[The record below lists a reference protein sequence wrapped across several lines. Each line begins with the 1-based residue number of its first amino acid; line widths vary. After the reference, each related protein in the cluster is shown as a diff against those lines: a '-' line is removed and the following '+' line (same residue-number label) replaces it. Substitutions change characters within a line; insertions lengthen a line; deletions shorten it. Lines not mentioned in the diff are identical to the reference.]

1 MIVNYRH
8 SVKGP
13 VLLTRCTARP
23 LPSAA
28 PGTILGRARC
38 APATVPRTGAQEP
51 PCPGRDTGQS
61 RRAAAERG
69 SLPSGRCGRR
79 REGTGPAPRW
89 GRAGGSARPSLRPC
103 QRLWG
108 SAQHWPPPP
117 VAAALRQG
125 GLSRRGLPVPP
136 SPARRGGRRG
146 ERGCLQGRSSA
157 PSLPSPC
164 YPPSRRRGRG
174 LRGHP
179 RLPPQGPPRMVP
191 GAAMS
196 QAPAPRGAD
205 PPESDARSGAPSRG
219 MPPPPPSL
227 PQLLHNAA
235 KLLEKSPFSVGAP
248 SPLLPSP
255 ASLQLAQLQAQL
267 TLHRL
272 KLAQTAVTNNPAAA
286 TVLNQVL
293 SKVAMSQPLFNQ
305 LRHPTVM
312 NAPQGHTAGPPQGPG
327 IAGTRFPSGGIA
339 FPAQSPALA
348 TPGGG
353 LGAVQAQAPSAIVMN
368 PFGSVMAPTSG
379 QQPVVVGLNKA
390 GASTSTAAGGF
401 YEYKQNVVTAASQ
414 AFASEGEQS
423 SQHGFLA
430 GGTHTA
436 TSAAGSR
443 YESPFGAPGQLQ
455 HEAAATFPKESYGAA
470 AQHGA
475 ARAFPSDPHTGSH
488 PKGDPGPILHGS
500 STSNQWENIPN
511 FPSQNKPDLMPGDSL
526 WPSASQQQYEI
537 RNELYNPEEPTPDT
551 KFSTAAP
558 PAFGRLNHSA
568 QSFGSPR
575 MRQKE
580 ERSGG
585 TPDLPT
591 RSLLPH
597 QLGDLRGVAPLHF
610 PHICALC
617 DKKIFDLKDWD
628 QHIKGSLHIQ
638 KCMAF
643 SDNTGIRCMLSS
655 ADGTLHLSPNN
666 AAVFNPSSIED
677 YPPNVGASF
686 ISTPA
691 RSFGQ
696 PGPTFSSPPSGF
708 PQRKSTLG
716 RVVHICNLPEGSCTE
731 NDVINLGLPF
741 GKVTNYILMK
751 STNQAF
757 LEMAYSEAAQAM
769 VQYYK
774 EKPAMIN
781 DDKLL
786 IRMSKRYKEL
796 QLKKP
801 GKNVAAI
808 IQDIHSQRERDLLR
822 EVDSRYGPERPRSRS
837 PISRSLSPR
846 SHTPSFTSCSSPHS
860 PLGTGRNDW
869 GNGREAWDQSPY
881 SRREEERESR
891 EWRENG
897 DEKRDRTD
905 TWVHERKHYSRQLDK
920 FDLDER
926 LEGGRGHREKYLRT
940 GSPGSLH
947 PLSGYKNREDDYYR
961 KSSKSKSEK
970 FQRQLQDLPGRSKR
984 KEEAKLRERRHSFS
998 EDTAREE
1005 AAEQKH
1011 SKASE
1016 GSRQKQSDKNKV
1028 KKAEKDEEDA
1038 TAEGNDEKE
1047 TKSYENED
1055 RDWESG
1061 SEIEGETWYPANM
1074 EELVTVDEVGEDDL
1088 IMEPDITELEE
1099 IVPVDQKNKAAS
1111 EMCPCMSTVLELK
1124 NNHSHLTR
1132 SEDKF
1137 SHKALETNFRT
1148 AKGSAASSGCQED
1161 DEDDD
1166 NDDAVTEASSL
1177 NLDPEQKPEE
1187 LKEDQSAKESDCQQK
1202 EGKIDKSSDTRLDPE
1217 DHHIPSVHLKE
1228 ETLQLPDTF
1237 IADYK
1242 QMGSQG
1248 AESREDTEM
1257 LIKNASEETRHGSQE
1272 CPEAKANSRYLEMRA
1287 LEYPEAESKQR
1298 PSTPGWEQEDV
1309 FTELSIP
1316 LGVEFVVP
1324 RTGFYCKLCG
1334 LFYTNEETA
1343 KTSHCRSTVHYKN
1356 LQKYLSQLAEES
1368 LKMKEEGSPLPQ
1380 DDAGIVPHF
1389 AKKKL

>member
-1 MIVNYRH
+1 M
-8 SVKGP
+8 
-13 VLLTRCTARP
+13 L
-23 LPSAA
+23 
-28 PGTILGRARC
+28 ILC
-38 APATVPRTGAQEP
+38 
-51 PCPGRDTGQS
+51 S
-61 RRAAAERG
+61 
-69 SLPSGRCGRR
+69 
-79 REGTGPAPRW
+79 
-89 GRAGGSARPSLRPC
+89 
-103 QRLWG
+103 
-108 SAQHWPPPP
+108 
-117 VAAALRQG
+117 
-125 GLSRRGLPVPP
+125 
-136 SPARRGGRRG
+136 
-146 ERGCLQGRSSA
+146 
-157 PSLPSPC
+157 
-164 YPPSRRRGRG
+164 
-174 LRGHP
+174 
-179 RLPPQGPPRMVP
+179 
-191 GAAMS
+191 
-196 QAPAPRGAD
+196 
-205 PPESDARSGAPSRG
+205 
-219 MPPPPPSL
+219 
-227 PQLLHNAA
+227 AA

-312 NAPQGHTAGPPQGPG
+312 SAPQGHAAGPPQGPG
-327 IAGTRFPSGGIA
+327 IAGSRFPSGGIA
-339 FPAQSPALA
+339 FPGQSPALA
-348 TPGGG
+348 APGGG
-353 LGAVQAQAPSAIVMN
+353 LGAVQAQAPNAIVMN

-401 YEYKQNVVTAASQ
+401 YEYSKQNAVTATSQ
-414 AFASEGEQS
+414 VFASEGEQS

-430 GGTHTA
+430 GGSHTA
-436 TSAAGSR
+436 TPTAGPR
-443 YESPFGAPGQLQ
+443 YESHFGAPGQLQ

-488 PKGDPGPILHGS
+488 PKGDPGPVLHGS

-511 FPSQNKPDLMPGDSL
+511 FPSQNKSDLMPGDSL

-585 TPDLPT
+585 TPELPT
-591 RSLLPH
+591 RSLPPH

-617 DKKIFDLKDWD
+617 DKKIFDLK
-628 QHIKGSLHIQ
+628 
-638 KCMAF
+638 
-643 SDNTGIRCMLSS
+643 
-655 ADGTLHLSPNN
+655 
-666 AAVFNPSSIED
+666 
-677 YPPNVGASF
+677 
-686 ISTPA
+686 
-691 RSFGQ
+691 
-696 PGPTFSSPPSGF
+696 F

-822 EVDSRYGPERPRSRS
+822 EVDRYGTERPRSRS

-860 PLGTGRNDW
+860 PLGTSRTDW
-869 GNGREAWDQSPY
+869 GNGRDAWDQSPY
-881 SRREEERESR
+881 SRREEERDSR

-926 LEGGRGHREKYLRT
+926 LEGGRGHREKYLKT

-961 KSSKSKSEK
+961 KSSKSKSDK

-984 KEEAKLRERRHSFS
+984 KEEAKLRERRHSYS
-998 EDTAREE
+998 EDTARED

-1011 SKASE
+1011 SKSSE

-1028 KKAEKDEEDA
+1028 KKAEKDQEDA
-1038 TAEGNDEKE
+1038 TAEGSDVKE
-1047 TKSYENED
+1047 TKPPENELEKEEQVPVKSSPSDNKQGKESGEILENTRKEKD

-1111 EMCPCMSTVLELK
+1111 EMCPCMSTMLELK
-1124 NNHSHLTR
+1124 NDHSHLTR
-1132 SEDKF
+1132 SKDKF
-1137 SHKALETNFRT
+1137 AHKALETNFRT
-1148 AKGSAASSGCQED
+1148 AKGNAASSGCQED

-1202 EGKIDKSSDTRLDPE
+1202 EGKIDKSSDTRLEPE
-1217 DHHIPSVHLKE
+1217 DHQIPSVHLKE

-1237 IADYK
+1237 IDDYK
-1242 QMGSQG
+1242 QMGSQE
-1248 AESREDTEM
+1248 AESREVTEM

-1272 CPEAKANSRYLEMRA
+1272 CPEAKANSRYLEMRS
-1287 LEYPEAESKQR
+1287 LEYPEVEPKQR
-1298 PSTPGWEQEDV
+1298 PSAAGWEQEDV

-1368 LKMKEEGSPLPQ
+1368 LKVKEEGSPLPQ
-1380 DDAGIVPHF
+1380 DDTGIVPHF

>member
-1 MIVNYRH
+1 
-8 SVKGP
+8 
-13 VLLTRCTARP
+13 
-23 LPSAA
+23 
-28 PGTILGRARC
+28 
-38 APATVPRTGAQEP
+38 
-51 PCPGRDTGQS
+51 
-61 RRAAAERG
+61 
-69 SLPSGRCGRR
+69 
-79 REGTGPAPRW
+79 
-89 GRAGGSARPSLRPC
+89 
-103 QRLWG
+103 
-108 SAQHWPPPP
+108 
-117 VAAALRQG
+117 
-125 GLSRRGLPVPP
+125 
-136 SPARRGGRRG
+136 
-146 ERGCLQGRSSA
+146 
-157 PSLPSPC
+157 
-164 YPPSRRRGRG
+164 
-174 LRGHP
+174 
-179 RLPPQGPPRMVP
+179 MVP
-191 GAAMS
+191 AAAMS
-196 QAPAPRGAD
+196 RSPAPRGEE
-205 PPESDARSGAPSRG
+205 PPDSDARGRG
-219 MPPPPPSL
+219 MPPPSL

-305 LRHPTVM
+305 LRHPAVM
-312 NAPQGHTAGPPQGPG
+312 NTPQGHASGPPQGPG
-327 IAGTRFPSGGIA
+327 IAAARFPSGGIA

-348 TPGGG
+348 APSGS
-353 LGAVQAQAPSAIVMN
+353 LGPVQAQTPNAIVVN
-368 PFGSVMAPTSG
+368 PFGGVMAPTSS
-379 QQPVVVGLNKA
+379 QQSVMVGLNKA
-390 GASTSTAAGGF
+390 GASAAAPGGF
-401 YEYKQNVVTAASQ
+401 YEYNKQNAAPP
-414 AFASEGEQS
+414 AYTSEGDQP
-423 SQHGFLA
+423 SQHGLLGSHTGSAVA
-430 GGTHTA
+430 GP
-436 TSAAGSR
+436 R
-443 YESPFGAPGQLQ
+443 YKGHF
-455 HEAAATFPKESYGAA
+455 EAATAFPKEVYGAAAA

-475 ARAFPSDPHTGSH
+475 ARAFPGDPHAGSH
-488 PKGDPGPILHGS
+488 PKGDTGPVLHGS
-500 STSNQWENIPN
+500 ATNNEWENIPN

-526 WPSASQQQYEI
+526 WPPASQQQYEI

-551 KFSTAAP
+551 KFSVAGP
-558 PAFGRLNHSA
+558 PAFGRLNHSK

-585 TPDLPT
+585 AHDLPA
-591 RSLLPH
+591 RSLPPH
-597 QLGDLRGVAPLHF
+597 QRGDLCGTAPLHF
-610 PHICALC
+610 PHVCTLC
-617 DKKIFDLKDWD
+617 DKKVFDLKDWD

-643 SDNTGIRCMLSS
+643 SDNTGIRCVLSS
-655 ADGTLHLSPNN
+655 GDGTLHLSPNN

-677 YPPNVGASF
+677 YPSNVGSSF
-686 ISTPA
+686 ITTSA

-696 PGPTFSSPPSGF
+696 PGPTFSSPAPGF

-822 EVDSRYGPERPRSRS
+822 EVDRYGTERPRSRS

-860 PLGTGRNDW
+860 PMGTSRTDW
-869 GNGREAWDQSPY
+869 GNGRESWDQSPY
-881 SRREEERESR
+881 SRREEERDNR

-905 TWVHERKHYSRQLDK
+905 MWVHERKHYSRQLDK
-920 FDLDER
+920 FDLDEWI
-926 LEGGRGHREKYLRT
+926 EGGRGHREKYLRS

-947 PLSGYKNREDDYYR
+947 PLSGYKGREDDYYR
-961 KSSKSKSEK
+961 KTSKSKSDK

-984 KEEAKLRERRHSFS
+984 KEEAKLRERRHSYS
-998 EDTAREE
+998 EDAAREE

-1011 SKASE
+1011 GKASE
-1016 GSRQKQSDKNKV
+1016 GSRQKQGDKNKV
-1028 KKAEKDEEDA
+1028 KKVEKDQEEDA
-1038 TAEGNDEKE
+1038 AAENSDGKE
-1047 TKSYENED
+1047 TTPPEDELGKEEQVPEKNSPSANQQGKESGEILENTRKEKD

-1099 IVPVDQKNKAAS
+1099 IVPVDQKNKTTS
-1111 EMCPCMSTVLELK
+1111 EMCPCVSTVIELK
-1124 NNHSHLTR
+1124 NDHSHLTR

-1137 SHKALETNFRT
+1137 AHKALGTNFRSG
-1148 AKGSAASSGCQED
+1148 KGSVASSGCQDD
-1161 DEDDD
+1161 DEDDE

-1177 NLDPEQKPEE
+1177 NLDAEQKPEE
-1187 LKEDQSAKESDCQQK
+1187 LQEDQSAKESDPQQK
-1202 EGKIDKSSDTRLDPE
+1202 EGKIDKSSDTHLEPE

-1228 ETLQLPDTF
+1228 ETLQLPATF
-1237 IADYK
+1237 IDDYK
-1242 QMGSQG
+1242 QMGSQE
-1248 AESREDTEM
+1248 AESRKDMET
-1257 LIKNASEETRHGSQE
+1257 LVKNASEETRHGSQE
-1272 CPEAKANSRYLEMRA
+1272 CPEAKANSRYLEMRS
-1287 LEYPEAESKQR
+1287 LEYPEVEAKRRHS
-1298 PSTPGWEQEDV
+1298 PPGWEQEDV

-1343 KTSHCRSTVHYKN
+1343 KTNHCRSTVHYKN

-1368 LKMKEEGSPLPQ
+1368 LKMKEEGSHLPQ
-1380 DDAGIVPHF
+1380 DDTGIVPHF

>member
-1 MIVNYRH
+1 MVDVGQIQ
-8 SVKGP
+8 
-13 VLLTRCTARP
+13 LTQ
-23 LPSAA
+23 
-28 PGTILGRARC
+28 ILILC
-38 APATVPRTGAQEP
+38 
-51 PCPGRDTGQS
+51 S
-61 RRAAAERG
+61 
-69 SLPSGRCGRR
+69 
-79 REGTGPAPRW
+79 
-89 GRAGGSARPSLRPC
+89 
-103 QRLWG
+103 
-108 SAQHWPPPP
+108 
-117 VAAALRQG
+117 
-125 GLSRRGLPVPP
+125 
-136 SPARRGGRRG
+136 
-146 ERGCLQGRSSA
+146 
-157 PSLPSPC
+157 
-164 YPPSRRRGRG
+164 
-174 LRGHP
+174 
-179 RLPPQGPPRMVP
+179 
-191 GAAMS
+191 
-196 QAPAPRGAD
+196 
-205 PPESDARSGAPSRG
+205 
-219 MPPPPPSL
+219 
-227 PQLLHNAA
+227 AA
-235 KLLEKSPFSVGAP
+235 KLLEKTPFSVGAP

-312 NAPQGHTAGPPQGPG
+312 N
-327 IAGTRFPSGGIA
+327 
-339 FPAQSPALA
+339 
-348 TPGGG
+348 
-353 LGAVQAQAPSAIVMN
+353 
-368 PFGSVMAPTSG
+368 
-379 QQPVVVGLNKA
+379 
-390 GASTSTAAGGF
+390 
-401 YEYKQNVVTAASQ
+401 
-414 AFASEGEQS
+414 
-423 SQHGFLA
+423 
-430 GGTHTA
+430 
-436 TSAAGSR
+436 
-443 YESPFGAPGQLQ
+443 
-455 HEAAATFPKESYGAA
+455 
-470 AQHGA
+470 HGA

-500 STSNQWENIPN
+500 GTSNQWENIPN
-511 FPSQNKPDLMPGDSL
+511 FPSQNKPDLVSGDSL
-526 WPSASQQQYEI
+526 WPSTSQQQYEI

-551 KFSTAAP
+551 KFSTA
-558 PAFGRLNHSA
+558 
-568 QSFGSPR
+568 
-575 MRQKE
+575 
-580 ERSGG
+580 
-585 TPDLPT
+585 
-591 RSLLPH
+591 
-597 QLGDLRGVAPLHF
+597 LGDLLRGVAPLHF
-610 PHICALC
+610 PHVCALC

-628 QHIKGSLHIQ
+628 QHVKGSLHIQ

-643 SDNTGIRCMLSS
+643 SDNTGIRCVLSS

-686 ISTPA
+686 ITTSA

-822 EVDSRYGPERPRSRS
+822 EVDSRYGTERPRSRS

-860 PLGTGRNDW
+860 PMGTGRTDW
-869 GNGREAWDQSPY
+869 GNGRESWDQSPY
-881 SRREEERESR
+881 SRREEERDSR

-920 FDLDER
+920 FDLEER
-926 LEGGRGHREKYLRT
+926 IEGGRGHREKYLRS

-947 PLSGYKNREDDYYR
+947 PLSGYKSREDDYYR
-961 KSSKSKSEK
+961 KTSKSKSDK
-970 FQRQLQDLPGRSKR
+970 FQRQPQDLPGRSKR
-984 KEEAKLRERRHSFS
+984 KEEAKLRECRHSYS
-998 EDTAREE
+998 EDAAREE

-1028 KKAEKDEEDA
+1028 KKAEKDQEED
-1038 TAEGNDEKE
+1038 TAAESKEQVPEKSSPSDNKQGRE
-1047 TKSYENED
+1047 SGEVLENTRKEKD

-1099 IVPVDQKNKAAS
+1099 IVPVDQKNKTAS
-1111 EMCPCMSTVLELK
+1111 EMCPCISTVLELK
-1124 NNHSHLTR
+1124 NDHSHLTR
-1132 SEDKF
+1132 SEDEF
-1137 SHKALETNFRT
+1137 AHKDLETNFRS
-1148 AKGSAASSGCQED
+1148 AKGSVASSGCQD
-1161 DEDDD
+1161 DEEDDD

-1187 LKEDQSAKESDCQQK
+1187 LQEDQSAKESDPQQK
-1202 EGKIDKSSDTRLDPE
+1202 EGKIDKSSDTCSEPE

-1237 IADYK
+1237 IDDYK

-1248 AESREDTEM
+1248 TESREVTEM
-1257 LIKNASEETRHGSQE
+1257 LVKNASEETRHGSQE
-1272 CPEAKANSRYLEMRA
+1272 CPEAKANSRYLEMRS
-1287 LEYPEAESKQR
+1287 LEYPEVEPKRRHS
-1298 PSTPGWEQEDV
+1298 PPGWEQEDV

-1368 LKMKEEGSPLPQ
+1368 LKMKEEGSHLSQ
-1380 DDAGIVPHF
+1380 DDTGIVPHF

>member
-1 MIVNYRH
+1 
-8 SVKGP
+8 
-13 VLLTRCTARP
+13 
-23 LPSAA
+23 
-28 PGTILGRARC
+28 
-38 APATVPRTGAQEP
+38 
-51 PCPGRDTGQS
+51 
-61 RRAAAERG
+61 
-69 SLPSGRCGRR
+69 
-79 REGTGPAPRW
+79 
-89 GRAGGSARPSLRPC
+89 
-103 QRLWG
+103 
-108 SAQHWPPPP
+108 
-117 VAAALRQG
+117 
-125 GLSRRGLPVPP
+125 
-136 SPARRGGRRG
+136 
-146 ERGCLQGRSSA
+146 
-157 PSLPSPC
+157 
-164 YPPSRRRGRG
+164 
-174 LRGHP
+174 
-179 RLPPQGPPRMVP
+179 MVP
-191 GAAMS
+191 AAAMS

-205 PPESDARSGAPSRG
+205 PPDSDARSGAPGRG
-219 MPPPPPSL
+219 MPPPPPGL

-235 KLLEKSPFSVGAP
+235 KLLEKTPFSVSTP
-248 SPLLPSP
+248 NPLLPSP

-305 LRHPTVM
+305 LRPPSM
-312 NAPQGHTAGPPQGPG
+312 INAPQGHAAGPPQGPG
-327 IAGTRFPSGGIA
+327 VANARFPSSGLA

-348 TPGGG
+348 APGGS
-353 LGAVQAQAPSAIVMN
+353 LGPVGTIAAQTPSAIVMN
-368 PFGSVMAPTSG
+368 PFGGVMAPASS
-379 QQPVVVGLNKA
+379 QQAVVVGLNKA
-390 GASTSTAAGGF
+390 GHSSAAGGF
-401 YEYKQNVVTAASQ
+401 YEYGKQSVPAAQ
-414 AFASEGEQS
+414 VYAAEADQC

-430 GGTHTA
+430 GAPHPV
-436 TSAAGSR
+436 TSSAGVP
-443 YESPFGAPGQLQ
+443 YEGHFGPSSQPKHDGQPGFQKNVYGASAKGQ
-455 HEAAATFPKESYGAA
+455 HAAAL
-470 AQHGA
+470 
-475 ARAFPSDPHTGSH
+475 AFPSDLHANSH
-488 PKGDPGPILHGS
+488 QKGDPGPILHG
-500 STSNQWENIPN
+500 TGTNNQWENIPN
-511 FPSQNKPDLMPGDSL
+511 FGSQNKPDLMPGDSM
-526 WPSASQQQYEI
+526 WPSTSQQYEI

-551 KFSTAAP
+551 KFSAVAAP
-558 PAFGRLNHSA
+558 AFNRLNSSKQGFSGSRA
-568 QSFGSPR
+568 RQS
-575 MRQKE
+575 E
-580 ERSGG
+580 ELSSSTADVPLRA
-585 TPDLPT
+585 LQ
-591 RSLLPH
+591 PH
-597 QLGDLRGVAPLHF
+597 ELNDFRGVAPLHF
-610 PHICALC
+610 PHVCAAC
-617 DKKIFDLKDWD
+617 GKKTFDLQDWD
-628 QHIKGSLHIQ
+628 QHTKGSLHIQ

-643 SDNTGIRCMLSS
+643 SDNTGIRCVLSS

-666 AAVFNPSSIED
+666 ASVFNPSSIED
-677 YPPNVGASF
+677 YPPNVGSSF
-686 ISTPA
+686 ITTSA

-696 PGPTFSSPPSGF
+696 PGLTFSSLPSGF

-822 EVDSRYGPERPRSRS
+822 EADRYGTERPRSRS

-860 PLGTGRNDW
+860 PLGTSRTDW
-869 GNGREAWDQSPY
+869 GNGRESWDQSPY
-881 SRREEERESR
+881 SRREEERDGR

-926 LEGGRGHREKYLRT
+926 IEGGRGHREKYLRS

-947 PLSGYKNREDDYYR
+947 PLSGYKSREDDYYR
-961 KSSKSKSEK
+961 KTSKSKSDK
-970 FQRQLQDLPGRSKR
+970 FQRQLQELPGRSKR
-984 KEEAKLRERRHSFS
+984 KEEAKLRERRHSYS
-998 EDTAREE
+998 EDTTREE
-1005 AAEQKH
+1005 MAEQKH
-1011 SKASE
+1011 SKAAES
-1016 GSRQKQSDKNKV
+1016 SRQKLSDKNKV
-1028 KKAEKDEEDA
+1028 KKAERDQEEDA
-1038 TAEGNDEKE
+1038 VIEGNDVKE
-1047 TKSYENED
+1047 TKPPENELGRKEQVPEKSSPSANKQGKESGEIMENTRKEKE

-1099 IVPVDQKNKAAS
+1099 IVPVDQKNKAVS
-1111 EMCPCMSTVLELK
+1111 EMCPCMSAMLELK
-1124 NNHSHLTR
+1124 NDHSHLT

-1137 SHKALETNFRT
+1137 AHKALETNFRS
-1148 AKGSAASSGCQED
+1148 AKGSVASSGVCQDE
-1161 DEDDD
+1161 EDDD
-1166 NDDAVTEASSL
+1166 NDDVVTEASSL
-1177 NLDPEQKPEE
+1177 NLDPDQKPEE
-1187 LKEDQSAKESDCQQK
+1187 SQEDQPAKESDRQQK
-1202 EGKIDKSSDTRLDPE
+1202 EGKIDKCSDIHLEPE
-1217 DHHIPSVHLKE
+1217 DCHIPSLQLKE

-1237 IADYK
+1237 IDDYK

-1248 AESREDTEM
+1248 AESREIMEM
-1257 LIKNASEETRHGSQE
+1257 LVKNAGEETRHGSQE
-1272 CPEAKANSRYLEMRA
+1272 CSEAKANSRYLEMRS
-1287 LEYPEAESKQR
+1287 LEYPEVDSKR
-1298 PSTPGWEQEDV
+1298 THSPPGWEQEDV

-1368 LKMKEEGSPLPQ
+1368 LQMNEGSSLHQ

-1389 AKKKL
+1389 EKKKL

>member
-1 MIVNYRH
+1 MAYVC
-8 SVKGP
+8 SV
-13 VLLTRCTARP
+13 V
-23 LPSAA
+23 
-28 PGTILGRARC
+28 
-38 APATVPRTGAQEP
+38 
-51 PCPGRDTGQS
+51 
-61 RRAAAERG
+61 
-69 SLPSGRCGRR
+69 
-79 REGTGPAPRW
+79 
-89 GRAGGSARPSLRPC
+89 
-103 QRLWG
+103 
-108 SAQHWPPPP
+108 
-117 VAAALRQG
+117 
-125 GLSRRGLPVPP
+125 
-136 SPARRGGRRG
+136 
-146 ERGCLQGRSSA
+146 
-157 PSLPSPC
+157 
-164 YPPSRRRGRG
+164 
-174 LRGHP
+174 
-179 RLPPQGPPRMVP
+179 
-191 GAAMS
+191 
-196 QAPAPRGAD
+196 
-205 PPESDARSGAPSRG
+205 
-219 MPPPPPSL
+219 
-227 PQLLHNAA
+227 AA

-305 LRHPTVM
+305 LRHPAVM
-312 NAPQGHTAGPPQGPG
+312 NAPQGHAAGPPQGPG

-348 TPGGG
+348 TPGSG
-353 LGAVQAQAPSAIVMN
+353 LGPVPAQAPNAIVMS
-368 PFGSVMAPTSG
+368 PFGGVMAPTSG

-401 YEYKQNVVTAASQ
+401 YEYNKQNAATATPQ
-414 AFASEGEQS
+414 AYASEGDQS
-423 SQHGFLA
+423 SQHSFLS

-436 TSAAGSR
+436 ASAAGPR
-443 YESPFGAPGQLQ
+443 YEGHFGAPSQLQ
-455 HEAAATFPKESYGAA
+455 HEASAPFPKEPYGAA

-475 ARAFPSDPHTGSH
+475 ARAFPSDPHASSH
-488 PKGDPGPILHGS
+488 PKGDPGPVLHGS
-500 STSNQWENIPN
+500 GTSNQWENIPN

-551 KFSTAAP
+551 KFSAAAP

-580 ERSGG
+580 ERSSGV
-585 TPDLPT
+585 PDLT
-591 RSLLPH
+591 ARSLPPH
-597 QLGDLRGVAPLHF
+597 QLGDFRGVAPLHF
-610 PHICALC
+610 PHVCALC

-686 ISTPA
+686 IATPA

-708 PQRKSTLG
+708 AQRKSTLG
-716 RVVHICNLPEGSCTE
+716 RVVHICNLPDGSCTE

-822 EVDSRYGPERPRSRS
+822 EVDSRYGMDRPRSRS

-860 PLGTGRNDW
+860 PMGTSRTDW

-881 SRREEERESR
+881 SRREEERDSR

-961 KSSKSKSEK
+961 KSSKSKSDK
-970 FQRQLQDLPGRSKR
+970 FQRQLQDVPGRSKR
-984 KEEAKLRERRHSFS
+984 KEEAKLRERRHSYS

-1005 AAEQKH
+1005 VAEQKH
-1011 SKASE
+1011 SKTSE
-1016 GSRQKQSDKNKV
+1016 GSRQKLSEKNKV
-1028 KKAEKDEEDA
+1028 KKGEKDQEEDA
-1038 TAEGNDEKE
+1038 AAEDSDVKE
-1047 TKSYENED
+1047 TKPPENED

-1099 IVPVDQKNKAAS
+1099 IVPVDQKNKASS

-1124 NNHSHLTR
+1124 NNHSHLNR

-1137 SHKALETNFRT
+1137 AHKVLETNFRT
-1148 AKGSAASSGCQED
+1148 GTGSAASSGCQDDEED
-1161 DEDDD
+1161 DG

-1177 NLDPEQKPEE
+1177 NLDPEEKPEE
-1187 LKEDQSAKESDCQQK
+1187 LKEDQSAKESDPQQK
-1202 EGKIDKSSDTRLDPE
+1202 EGKIDKSSDTHLEPE

-1237 IADYK
+1237 IDDYK

-1248 AESREDTEM
+1248 AESREVTET
-1257 LIKNASEETRHGSQE
+1257 LVKNTSEETRHGSQE
-1272 CPEAKANSRYLEMRA
+1272 CPEAKANSRYLEMRS
-1287 LEYPEAESKQR
+1287 LEYPEVESKQR
-1298 PSTPGWEQEDV
+1298 HSPPDWEQEDV

-1368 LKMKEEGSPLPQ
+1368 LKVKEEGSHQ
-1380 DDAGIVPHF
+1380 DDTGIVPHF

>member
-1 MIVNYRH
+1 
-8 SVKGP
+8 
-13 VLLTRCTARP
+13 
-23 LPSAA
+23 
-28 PGTILGRARC
+28 
-38 APATVPRTGAQEP
+38 
-51 PCPGRDTGQS
+51 
-61 RRAAAERG
+61 
-69 SLPSGRCGRR
+69 
-79 REGTGPAPRW
+79 
-89 GRAGGSARPSLRPC
+89 
-103 QRLWG
+103 
-108 SAQHWPPPP
+108 
-117 VAAALRQG
+117 
-125 GLSRRGLPVPP
+125 
-136 SPARRGGRRG
+136 
-146 ERGCLQGRSSA
+146 
-157 PSLPSPC
+157 
-164 YPPSRRRGRG
+164 
-174 LRGHP
+174 
-179 RLPPQGPPRMVP
+179 MVP
-191 GAAMS
+191 AAAMS
-196 QAPAPRGAD
+196 QAPTPRGPD
-205 PPESDARSGAPSRG
+205 PPESDAHSGAPSRG
-219 MPPPPPSL
+219 PGRGMPPPPSL

-312 NAPQGHTAGPPQGPG
+312 NTSQGHATGPPQGPS

-348 TPGGG
+348 APGGG
-353 LGAVQAQAPSAIVMN
+353 LGPVQAQTPNAIVMS
-368 PFGSVMAPTSG
+368 PFGGVMAPTSG
-379 QQPVVVGLNKA
+379 QQPMVVGLNKA
-390 GASTSTAAGGF
+390 GASSSAAVGGF
-401 YEYKQNVVTAASQ
+401 YEYNKQNTTAAAPQ
-414 AFASEGEQS
+414 AYASEGDQPG
-423 SQHGFLA
+423 QHGFLA
-430 GGTHTA
+430 GGAH
-436 TSAAGSR
+436 AASSVAGPR
-443 YESPFGAPGQLQ
+443 YEGHFGAPNQLQ
-455 HEAAATFPKESYGAA
+455 HEAAVAFPKEAYGAG

-475 ARAFPSDPHTGSH
+475 ARAFPSDPHTSSR
-488 PKGDPGPILHGS
+488 PKGDPGPVLHGS
-500 STSNQWENIPN
+500 GTSNQWENIPN

-551 KFSTAAP
+551 KFSAATP
-558 PAFGRLNHSA
+558 PAFGRLNHSK
-568 QSFGSPR
+568 QSFSSPR

-585 TPDLPT
+585 APDLPA
-591 RSLLPH
+591 RSLPPH
-597 QLGDLRGVAPLHF
+597 QVGDLHGTAPLHF
-610 PHICALC
+610 PHVCTLC
-617 DKKIFDLKDWD
+617 DKKVFDLKDWD

-643 SDNTGIRCMLSS
+643 SDNTGIRCVLSS

-686 ISTPA
+686 ITTSA

-696 PGPTFSSPPSGF
+696 PGPTFSSPSSGF

-808 IQDIHSQRERDLLR
+808 IQDIHSQRERDLMR
-822 EVDSRYGPERPRSRS
+822 EVDRYGTERPRSRS

-860 PLGTGRNDW
+860 PMGPGRTDW
-869 GNGREAWDQSPY
+869 GNGRESWDQSPY
-881 SRREEERESR
+881 SRREEDRDSR

-905 TWVHERKHYSRQLDK
+905 SWLHERKHYSRQLDK

-926 LEGGRGHREKYLRT
+926 IEGGRGHREKYLRS

-947 PLSGYKNREDDYYR
+947 PLSGYKSREDDYYR
-961 KSSKSKSEK
+961 KTSKSKSDK

-984 KEEAKLRERRHSFS
+984 KEEGKSRERRHSYS
-998 EDTAREE
+998 EDAAREE

-1011 SKASE
+1011 GKASE

-1028 KKAEKDEEDA
+1028 KKAEKDQEED
-1038 TAEGNDEKE
+1038 TAAEDSDVKESKPPKNEHGKEEQVPEKSSPSANKQGKE
-1047 TKSYENED
+1047 SGEVVENTRKEKD

-1061 SEIEGETWYPANM
+1061 SEIEGETWYPTNM

-1099 IVPVDQKNKAAS
+1099 IVPVDQKNKTAS
-1111 EMCPCMSTVLELK
+1111 EMCPCMSATLELE
-1124 NNHSHLTR
+1124 NDHSHLTR
-1132 SEDKF
+1132 TEDKF
-1137 SHKALETNFRT
+1137 AHKALETSFGS
-1148 AKGSAASSGCQED
+1148 AKGSVTSSGCQDD
-1161 DEDDD
+1161 DEGDD

-1177 NLDPEQKPEE
+1177 NLDPQQKPEE
-1187 LKEDQSAKESDCQQK
+1187 LHEDESVKESDPQQK
-1202 EGKIDKSSDTRLDPE
+1202 EGKIDKSSDTCLEPE

-1228 ETLQLPDTF
+1228 ETLHLPDTF
-1237 IADYK
+1237 IDDCK
-1242 QMGSQG
+1242 QMGSQ
-1248 AESREDTEM
+1248 AEQSREVMEM
-1257 LIKNASEETRHGSQE
+1257 LVKNTSEETRHGSQE
-1272 CPEAKANSRYLEMRA
+1272 CPEAKANSRYLETRS
-1287 LEYPEAESKQR
+1287 LEYPEADSKR
-1298 PSTPGWEQEDV
+1298 RHSPPGWEQEDV

-1343 KTSHCRSTVHYKN
+1343 KTNHCRSTVHYKN

-1368 LKMKEEGSPLPQ
+1368 LKMKEEGSHLPQ
-1380 DDAGIVPHF
+1380 DDTGIVPHF

>member
-1 MIVNYRH
+1 MTALSTTTLLSLGLDKLHLQKWPCNPRQALVGEQGDIGRVQLTQ
-8 SVKGP
+8 
-13 VLLTRCTARP
+13 VL
-23 LPSAA
+23 
-28 PGTILGRARC
+28 ILC
-38 APATVPRTGAQEP
+38 
-51 PCPGRDTGQS
+51 S
-61 RRAAAERG
+61 
-69 SLPSGRCGRR
+69 
-79 REGTGPAPRW
+79 
-89 GRAGGSARPSLRPC
+89 
-103 QRLWG
+103 
-108 SAQHWPPPP
+108 
-117 VAAALRQG
+117 
-125 GLSRRGLPVPP
+125 
-136 SPARRGGRRG
+136 
-146 ERGCLQGRSSA
+146 
-157 PSLPSPC
+157 
-164 YPPSRRRGRG
+164 
-174 LRGHP
+174 
-179 RLPPQGPPRMVP
+179 
-191 GAAMS
+191 
-196 QAPAPRGAD
+196 
-205 PPESDARSGAPSRG
+205 
-219 MPPPPPSL
+219 
-227 PQLLHNAA
+227 AA

-312 NAPQGHTAGPPQGPG
+312 NTPQGHAAGPPQGSG
-327 IAGTRFPSGGIA
+327 MAGATFPSGGIA
-339 FPAQSPALA
+339 FPAQNPALA
-348 TPGGG
+348 APGGG
-353 LGAVQAQAPSAIVMN
+353 LGPVQAQTPNTIVMS
-368 PFGSVMAPTSG
+368 PFGGVMAPTSS
-379 QQPVVVGLNKA
+379 QQLVVGLNKA
-390 GASTSTAAGGF
+390 GTSASTGGF
-401 YEYKQNVVTAASQ
+401 YEYNKQNAANTAPQ
-414 AFASEGEQS
+414 AYASEGDQPG
-423 SQHGFLA
+423 QHGFLT
-430 GGTHTA
+430 GGAH
-436 TSAAGSR
+436 AGSSVAGPR
-443 YESPFGAPGQLQ
+443 YEGPFGAPTQLQ
-455 HEAAATFPKESYGAA
+455 HEAAAAFPKEAY
-470 AQHGA
+470 GA
-475 ARAFPSDPHTGSH
+475 ARAFPSDPNAGSH
-488 PKGDPGPILHGS
+488 PKGDPGPVLHASGA
-500 STSNQWENIPN
+500 SNQWENIPN
-511 FPSQNKPDLMPGDSL
+511 FASQNKPDLVPGDSL
-526 WPSASQQQYEI
+526 SKENLGLGLPS
-537 RNELYNPEEPTPDT
+537 D
-551 KFSTAAP
+551 
-558 PAFGRLNHSA
+558 FGL
-568 QSFGSPR
+568 
-575 MRQKE
+575 E
-580 ERSGG
+580 
-585 TPDLPT
+585 
-591 RSLLPH
+591 
-597 QLGDLRGVAPLHF
+597 
-610 PHICALC
+610 
-617 DKKIFDLKDWD
+617 DWD

-638 KCMAF
+638 KCMAL
-643 SDNTGIRCMLSS
+643 SDNTGIRCVLSS

-677 YPPNVGASF
+677 YPPNVGSSF
-686 ISTPA
+686 ITTSA

-696 PGPTFSSPPSGF
+696 PGPTFSSPLSGF

-822 EVDSRYGPERPRSRS
+822 EVDSRYGTERPRSRS

-860 PLGTGRNDW
+860 PMGTSRTDW
-869 GNGREAWDQSPY
+869 GNGRESWDQSPY
-881 SRREEERESR
+881 SRREEERDGR

-905 TWVHERKHYSRQLDK
+905 TWIHERKHYSRQLDK

-926 LEGGRGHREKYLRT
+926 LEGGRGHREKYLRSS
-940 GSPGSLH
+940 SPGSLH
-947 PLSGYKNREDDYYR
+947 PLSGYKSREDDYYR
-961 KSSKSKSEK
+961 KTSKSKSDK

-984 KEEAKLRERRHSFS
+984 KEEAKLRERRHSYS

-1028 KKAEKDEEDA
+1028 KKAEKDQEEDA
-1038 TAEGNDEKE
+1038 AAEGSDVKE
-1047 TKSYENED
+1047 TKPPENELAKEEQVPEKSSPSANKQGKESGEILENTRKEKD

-1099 IVPVDQKNKAAS
+1099 IVPVDQKNKTAS
-1111 EMCPCMSTVLELK
+1111 EMCACMSTMLELK
-1124 NNHSHLTR
+1124 NDHSHLTR

-1137 SHKALETNFRT
+1137 THKPLETNLRS
-1148 AKGSAASSGCQED
+1148 AKGSVASSGCQDD

-1187 LKEDQSAKESDCQQK
+1187 LQEDQSAKESDPQQK
-1202 EGKIDKSSDTRLDPE
+1202 EGKIDKSSDTRSEPE
-1217 DHHIPSVHLKE
+1217 DHRIPSVHLKE

-1237 IADYK
+1237 IDDYK

-1248 AESREDTEM
+1248 AESREVMEM
-1257 LIKNASEETRHGSQE
+1257 LVKNASEEARHGSQE
-1272 CPEAKANSRYLEMRA
+1272 CPEAKANSRYLEMRS
-1287 LEYPEAESKQR
+1287 LEYPEVESKGR
-1298 PSTPGWEQEDV
+1298 HSPPGWEQEDV

-1380 DDAGIVPHF
+1380 DDTGIVPHF

>member
-1 MIVNYRH
+1 
-8 SVKGP
+8 
-13 VLLTRCTARP
+13 
-23 LPSAA
+23 
-28 PGTILGRARC
+28 
-38 APATVPRTGAQEP
+38 
-51 PCPGRDTGQS
+51 
-61 RRAAAERG
+61 
-69 SLPSGRCGRR
+69 
-79 REGTGPAPRW
+79 
-89 GRAGGSARPSLRPC
+89 
-103 QRLWG
+103 
-108 SAQHWPPPP
+108 
-117 VAAALRQG
+117 
-125 GLSRRGLPVPP
+125 
-136 SPARRGGRRG
+136 
-146 ERGCLQGRSSA
+146 
-157 PSLPSPC
+157 
-164 YPPSRRRGRG
+164 
-174 LRGHP
+174 
-179 RLPPQGPPRMVP
+179 MVP
-191 GAAMS
+191 AAAMS

-219 MPPPPPSL
+219 PGRGMPPPPSL
-227 PQLLHNAA
+227 PQLLHNTA

-312 NAPQGHTAGPPQGPG
+312 NTPQGHAAGPPQGPG
-327 IAGTRFPSGGIA
+327 IAGARFPSSSIA

-353 LGAVQAQAPSAIVMN
+353 LGPVQAQTPNAIVMS
-368 PFGSVMAPTSG
+368 PFGGVMASTSG

-390 GASTSTAAGGF
+390 GTSTSAATAAGGF
-401 YEYKQNVVTAASQ
+401 YEYNKQNAANAAPQ
-414 AFASEGEQS
+414 TYASEGDQPG
-423 SQHGFLA
+423 QHGFLA
-430 GGTHTA
+430 SGAHTA
-436 TSAAGSR
+436 SSAAGPH
-443 YESPFGAPGQLQ
+443 YEGHFGAPSQLQ
-455 HEAAATFPKESYGAA
+455 HEAAAAFPKEAYGAA
-470 AQHGA
+470 AVAQHGA
-475 ARAFPSDPHTGSH
+475 ARAFPSDPHAGSH
-488 PKGDPGPILHGS
+488 SKGDPGPVLHGS
-500 STSNQWENIPN
+500 GTSNQWENIPN
-511 FPSQNKPDLMPGDSL
+511 FPSQNKPDLVPGDSL

-551 KFSTAAP
+551 KFSAAAP
-558 PAFGRLNHSA
+558 PAFGRLNHSK

-585 TPDLPT
+585 APDLPA
-591 RSLLPH
+591 RSLPPH
-597 QLGDLRGVAPLHF
+597 QLGDLRGTAPLHF
-610 PHICALC
+610 PHVCALC

-643 SDNTGIRCMLSS
+643 SDNTGIRCVLSS

-677 YPPNVGASF
+677 YPPNVGSSF
-686 ISTPA
+686 ITTSA

-696 PGPTFSSPPSGF
+696 PGPTFSSPPSGVRF

-774 EKPAMIN
+774 EQPAMIN

-822 EVDSRYGPERPRSRS
+822 EVDSRYGTERPRSRS

-860 PLGTGRNDW
+860 PMGTSRTDW
-869 GNGREAWDQSPY
+869 GNGRESWDQSPY
-881 SRREEERESR
+881 SRREEERDTR

-926 LEGGRGHREKYLRT
+926 IEGGRGHREKYLRSC
-940 GSPGSLH
+940 SPGSLH
-947 PLSGYKNREDDYYR
+947 PISGYKSREDDYYR
-961 KSSKSKSEK
+961 KTSKSKSDK

-984 KEEAKLRERRHSFS
+984 KEEAKLRERRHSYS
-998 EDTAREE
+998 EDAAREE

-1016 GSRQKQSDKNKV
+1016 GSRQKQNDKNKV
-1028 KKAEKDEEDA
+1028 KKAEKDQEEDA
-1038 TAEGNDEKE
+1038 AVESSDVKE
-1047 TKSYENED
+1047 TKPPENED

-1099 IVPVDQKNKAAS
+1099 IVPVDQKNKTAS
-1111 EMCPCMSTVLELK
+1111 EMCPCMSTILELK
-1124 NNHSHLTR
+1124 NDHSHLTR

-1137 SHKALETNFRT
+1137 AHKALETN
-1148 AKGSAASSGCQED
+1148 CQD
-1161 DEDDD
+1161 DEEDDD

-1177 NLDPEQKPEE
+1177 NLDPEQKLEE
-1187 LKEDQSAKESDCQQK
+1187 LQEDQSAKESDPQQK
-1202 EGKIDKSSDTRLDPE
+1202 EGKIDKSSDTRLEPE
-1217 DHHIPSVHLKE
+1217 DHHTPSVHLKE
-1228 ETLQLPDTF
+1228 ETLHLPDTF
-1237 IADYK
+1237 IDDYK

-1248 AESREDTEM
+1248 AENREVMEM
-1257 LIKNASEETRHGSQE
+1257 LVKNTSEETTHGSQA
-1272 CPEAKANSRYLEMRA
+1272 CPEAKANSRYLEMRS
-1287 LEYPEAESKQR
+1287 LEYPEVEPKRRHS
-1298 PSTPGWEQEDV
+1298 PPGWEQEDV

-1368 LKMKEEGSPLPQ
+1368 LKMKEEGSHLPQ
-1380 DDAGIVPHF
+1380 DDTGIVPHF

>member
-1 MIVNYRH
+1 
-8 SVKGP
+8 
-13 VLLTRCTARP
+13 
-23 LPSAA
+23 
-28 PGTILGRARC
+28 
-38 APATVPRTGAQEP
+38 
-51 PCPGRDTGQS
+51 
-61 RRAAAERG
+61 
-69 SLPSGRCGRR
+69 
-79 REGTGPAPRW
+79 
-89 GRAGGSARPSLRPC
+89 
-103 QRLWG
+103 
-108 SAQHWPPPP
+108 
-117 VAAALRQG
+117 
-125 GLSRRGLPVPP
+125 
-136 SPARRGGRRG
+136 
-146 ERGCLQGRSSA
+146 
-157 PSLPSPC
+157 
-164 YPPSRRRGRG
+164 
-174 LRGHP
+174 
-179 RLPPQGPPRMVP
+179 MVP
-191 GAAMS
+191 AAAMS

-312 NAPQGHTAGPPQGPG
+312 SAPQGHSAGPPQGPG

-339 FPAQSPALA
+339 FSGQSPALA
-348 TPGGG
+348 APGGG
-353 LGAVQAQAPSAIVMN
+353 LGAVQAQAPNAIVMN

-379 QQPVVVGLNKA
+379 QQPVVVGLSKA

-401 YEYKQNVVTAASQ
+401 YEYNKQNAVTAASQ

-436 TSAAGSR
+436 APAAGPR
-443 YESPFGAPGQLQ
+443 YESHFGAPGQLQ

-475 ARAFPSDPHTGSH
+475 ARAFPGDPHTGSH
-488 PKGDPGPILHGS
+488 PKGDPGPVLHGS

-551 KFSTAAP
+551 KFSTVAP

-580 ERSGG
+580 ERSGS

-591 RSLLPH
+591 RSLPPH
-597 QLGDLRGVAPLHF
+597 QLGDLHGVAPLHF

-686 ISTPA
+686 IATSA

-822 EVDSRYGPERPRSRS
+822 EVDSRYGAERPRSRS

-860 PLGTGRNDW
+860 PLGTSRTDW
-869 GNGREAWDQSPY
+869 GNGRDAWDQSPY
-881 SRREEERESR
+881 SRREEERDSR

-926 LEGGRGHREKYLRT
+926 LEGGRGHREKYLKT

-961 KSSKSKSEK
+961 KSSKSKSDK

-984 KEEAKLRERRHSFS
+984 KEEAKLREHRHSYS

-1028 KKAEKDEEDA
+1028 KKAEKDQEDA
-1038 TAEGNDEKE
+1038 TAEGSDVKE
-1047 TKSYENED
+1047 TKPPENELEKEEQVPVKSSPSDNKQGKESGEILENTRKEKD

-1111 EMCPCMSTVLELK
+1111 EICPCMSTMLELK
-1124 NNHSHLTR
+1124 NDHSHLTR
-1132 SEDKF
+1132 SDDKF
-1137 SHKALETNFRT
+1137 AHKALETNFRT

-1202 EGKIDKSSDTRLDPE
+1202 EGKIDKSSDTRLEPE
-1217 DHHIPSVHLKE
+1217 DHQIPSVHLKE

-1237 IADYK
+1237 IDDYK

-1248 AESREDTEM
+1248 AESREVTET

-1272 CPEAKANSRYLEMRA
+1272 CPEAKANSRYLEMRS
-1287 LEYPEAESKQR
+1287 LEFPEVEPKQR
-1298 PSTPGWEQEDV
+1298 PSAAGWEQEDV

-1368 LKMKEEGSPLPQ
+1368 LKMKEEGSPRPQ
-1380 DDAGIVPHF
+1380 DDTGIVPHF

>member
-1 MIVNYRH
+1 MCAT
-8 SVKGP
+8 
-13 VLLTRCTARP
+13 LTSAPGRA
-23 LPSAA
+23 PSA
-28 PGTILGRARC
+28 PARC
-38 APATVPRTGAQEP
+38 ARQSYMLQEDFLYFRGEIGSRAVSTK
-51 PCPGRDTGQS
+51 PC
-61 RRAAAERG
+61 
-69 SLPSGRCGRR
+69 
-79 REGTGPAPRW
+79 
-89 GRAGGSARPSLRPC
+89 GSA
-103 QRLWG
+103 
-108 SAQHWPPPP
+108 A
-117 VAAALRQG
+117 
-125 GLSRRGLPVPP
+125 VPETGTLILC
-136 SPARRGGRRG
+136 S
-146 ERGCLQGRSSA
+146 
-157 PSLPSPC
+157 
-164 YPPSRRRGRG
+164 
-174 LRGHP
+174 
-179 RLPPQGPPRMVP
+179 
-191 GAAMS
+191 
-196 QAPAPRGAD
+196 
-205 PPESDARSGAPSRG
+205 
-219 MPPPPPSL
+219 
-227 PQLLHNAA
+227 AA

-286 TVLNQVL
+286 TVL
-293 SKVAMSQPLFNQ
+293 
-305 LRHPTVM
+305 
-312 NAPQGHTAGPPQGPG
+312 QGHATGPPQGPG
-327 IAGTRFPSGGIA
+327 IAGATFPSGGIA

-348 TPGGG
+348 APGSG
-353 LGAVQAQAPSAIVMN
+353 LGPIQAQNPNAIVMS
-368 PFGSVMAPTSG
+368 PFGGVMAPTSG
-379 QQPVVVGLNKA
+379 QQPMVVGLNKA
-390 GASTSTAAGGF
+390 AASTSTAGGF
-401 YEYKQNVVTAASQ
+401 YEYNKQNAANAAPQ
-414 AFASEGEQS
+414 AYASEGDQP

-430 GGTHTA
+430 SGAHA
-436 TSAAGSR
+436 TSSVAGPR
-443 YESPFGAPGQLQ
+443 YEGHFGAPSQLQ
-455 HEAAATFPKESYGAA
+455 HEAAATFPKEPYGAV
-470 AQHGA
+470 A
-475 ARAFPSDPHTGSH
+475 ARAFPSDPHAGSH
-488 PKGDPGPILHGS
+488 PKGDPGPVLHS
-500 STSNQWENIPN
+500 SGTSNQWENIPN
-511 FPSQNKPDLMPGDSL
+511 FSSQNKPDLMSGDSL

-551 KFSTAAP
+551 KFSAAAP
-558 PAFGRLNHSA
+558 PAFGRLNPSQQRFSA
-568 QSFGSPR
+568 
-575 MRQKE
+575 
-580 ERSGG
+580 
-585 TPDLPT
+585 
-591 RSLLPH
+591 RSLPPH
-597 QLGDLRGVAPLHF
+597 QLGDLHGVAPLHF

-643 SDNTGIRCMLSS
+643 SDNTGIRCVLSS
-655 ADGTLHLSPNN
+655 ADGALHLSPNN

-677 YPPNVGASF
+677 YPPNVGSSF
-686 ISTPA
+686 ITTSA

-696 PGPTFSSPPSGF
+696 PGPTFSSLPSGF

-822 EVDSRYGPERPRSRS
+822 EVDRYGTERPRSRS

-860 PLGTGRNDW
+860 PMGTSRTDW
-869 GNGREAWDQSPY
+869 GNGRESWDQSPY
-881 SRREEERESR
+881 SRREEERDSR

-926 LEGGRGHREKYLRT
+926 IEGGRGHREKYLRS

-947 PLSGYKNREDDYYR
+947 PLSGYKSREDDYYR
-961 KSSKSKSEK
+961 KTSKSKSDK

-984 KEEAKLRERRHSFS
+984 KEEAKLRERRHSYS
-998 EDTAREE
+998 EDTTREE
-1005 AAEQKH
+1005 VAEQKH

-1016 GSRQKQSDKNKV
+1016 GSRQKQSEKNKV
-1028 KKAEKDEEDA
+1028 KKAEKDQEEA
-1038 TAEGNDEKE
+1038 AAAAEGSDVKE
-1047 TKSYENED
+1047 TKPPENELGKEEQVPEKSSPSAHKQGKESGEILENTRKEKD

-1088 IMEPDITELEE
+1088 IMEPDITDLEE
-1099 IVPVDQKNKAAS
+1099 IVPVDQKNKTAS
-1111 EMCPCMSTVLELK
+1111 EMCPSMSTMLELK
-1124 NNHSHLTR
+1124 NDNSHLTR

-1137 SHKALETNFRT
+1137 PQKALETNFRS
-1148 AKGSAASSGCQED
+1148 AKGSVASRGCQDD
-1161 DEDDD
+1161 DEADD

-1187 LKEDQSAKESDCQQK
+1187 LQEDQSAKESDPQQK
-1202 EGKIDKSSDTRLDPE
+1202 EGKIDKSSDTRLEPE

-1237 IADYK
+1237 IDDYK

-1248 AESREDTEM
+1248 AESKEVMEM
-1257 LIKNASEETRHGSQE
+1257 LVKNASEQTRHGSQE
-1272 CPEAKANSRYLEMRA
+1272 CPEAKENSRYLEMRS
-1287 LEYPEAESKQR
+1287 LDYSEVESKR
-1298 PSTPGWEQEDV
+1298 RNSPPGWEQEDV

-1368 LKMKEEGSPLPQ
+1368 LKMKEEGSHLPQ
-1380 DDAGIVPHF
+1380 DDTGIVPHF
-1389 AKKKL
+1389 AEKKL

>member
-1 MIVNYRH
+1 
-8 SVKGP
+8 
-13 VLLTRCTARP
+13 
-23 LPSAA
+23 
-28 PGTILGRARC
+28 
-38 APATVPRTGAQEP
+38 
-51 PCPGRDTGQS
+51 
-61 RRAAAERG
+61 
-69 SLPSGRCGRR
+69 
-79 REGTGPAPRW
+79 
-89 GRAGGSARPSLRPC
+89 
-103 QRLWG
+103 
-108 SAQHWPPPP
+108 
-117 VAAALRQG
+117 
-125 GLSRRGLPVPP
+125 
-136 SPARRGGRRG
+136 
-146 ERGCLQGRSSA
+146 
-157 PSLPSPC
+157 
-164 YPPSRRRGRG
+164 
-174 LRGHP
+174 
-179 RLPPQGPPRMVP
+179 MVP
-191 GAAMS
+191 AAAMS
-196 QAPAPRGAD
+196 QAPAPRGPD
-205 PPESDARSGAPSRG
+205 PPESDAHSGAPSRG
-219 MPPPPPSL
+219 PGRGMPPPPSL

-305 LRHPTVM
+305 LRHPTMM
-312 NAPQGHTAGPPQGPG
+312 NTPQGHAAGPPQGPN
-327 IAGTRFPSGGIA
+327 IASTRFPSGGIA
-339 FPAQSPALA
+339 FPAQTPALA

-353 LGAVQAQAPSAIVMN
+353 LGPVQAQTPNAIVMS
-368 PFGSVMAPTSG
+368 PFGGVMAPASG
-379 QQPVVVGLNKA
+379 QQPMVVGLNKA
-390 GASTSTAAGGF
+390 GASSSAAVGGF
-401 YEYKQNVVTAASQ
+401 YEYNKQNTTAATPQ
-414 AFASEGEQS
+414 AYTLEGDQPG
-423 SQHGFLA
+423 QHGFLA
-430 GGTHTA
+430 GGAH
-436 TSAAGSR
+436 AASSVTGPR
-443 YESPFGAPGQLQ
+443 YEGHFGAPNQLQ
-455 HEAAATFPKESYGAA
+455 QEAAVAFPKEAYGAA

-475 ARAFPSDPHTGSH
+475 ARPFPSDPHASSH
-488 PKGDPGPILHGS
+488 PKGEPGPVLHGS

-511 FPSQNKPDLMPGDSL
+511 FSSQNKPDLMPGDSL

-537 RNELYNPEEPTPDT
+537 RNEIYNPEEPTPDT
-551 KFSTAAP
+551 KFSAATP
-558 PAFGRLNHSA
+558 PAFGRLNHSK

-585 TPDLPT
+585 VPDLPA
-591 RSLLPH
+591 RSLPPH
-597 QLGDLRGVAPLHF
+597 QLGDLHGTAPLHF
-610 PHICALC
+610 PHVCTLC

-643 SDNTGIRCMLSS
+643 SDNTGIRCVLNS
-655 ADGTLHLSPNN
+655 ADGALHLSPNN

-686 ISTPA
+686 ITTSA

-696 PGPTFSSPPSGF
+696 PGPTFSSPSSGF

-808 IQDIHSQRERDLLR
+808 IQDIHSQRERDLMR
-822 EVDSRYGPERPRSRS
+822 ELDRYGTERPRSRS

-860 PLGTGRNDW
+860 PMGTGRTDW
-869 GNGREAWDQSPY
+869 GNGRESWDQSPY
-881 SRREEERESR
+881 SRREEDRDSR

-905 TWVHERKHYSRQLDK
+905 TWLHERKHYSRQLDK

-926 LEGGRGHREKYLRT
+926 IEGSRGHREKYLRS

-947 PLSGYKNREDDYYR
+947 PLSGYKSREDDYYR
-961 KSSKSKSEK
+961 KTSKSKSDK
-970 FQRQLQDLPGRSKR
+970 FQRQQQDLPGRSKR
-984 KEEAKLRERRHSFS
+984 KEEGKSRERRHSYS
-998 EDTAREE
+998 EDAARDEV
-1005 AAEQKH
+1005 AEQKH

-1028 KKAEKDEEDA
+1028 KKAEKDQEEDA
-1038 TAEGNDEKE
+1038 AAEDSDVKE
-1047 TKSYENED
+1047 TKPLKNEHGKEEQVPEESSPSADKQGKESGEILENTRKEKD

-1061 SEIEGETWYPANM
+1061 SEIEGETWYPTNM

-1099 IVPVDQKNKAAS
+1099 IVPVDQKNKTAS
-1111 EMCPCMSTVLELK
+1111 EVCPCMSDTLELK
-1124 NNHSHLTR
+1124 NDHSHLTR
-1132 SEDKF
+1132 TEDKF
-1137 SHKALETNFRT
+1137 AQEALETNFGS
-1148 AKGSAASSGCQED
+1148 AKGSVASGCQDD

-1166 NDDAVTEASSL
+1166 NDDVVTEASSI
-1177 NLDPEQKPEE
+1177 NLDSQQKPEE
-1187 LKEDQSAKESDCQQK
+1187 LHEDQSAKESDAQQK
-1202 EGKIDKSSDTRLDPE
+1202 EGKIDKSPDTCLELE
-1217 DHHIPSVHLKE
+1217 DHHTPSVNLKG
-1228 ETLQLPDTF
+1228 ETLHLPDTF
-1237 IADYK
+1237 VDEYK

-1248 AESREDTEM
+1248 AESGEVMEM
-1257 LIKNASEETRHGSQE
+1257 LVKNTSEERRHGSQE
-1272 CPEAKANSRYLEMRA
+1272 CPEAKANSRYLETRS
-1287 LEYPEAESKQR
+1287 LEYPEGDSNR
-1298 PSTPGWEQEDV
+1298 RHSPPGWEQEDV

-1343 KTSHCRSTVHYKN
+1343 KTNHCRSTVHYKN

-1368 LKMKEEGSPLPQ
+1368 LKMKEEGSHLPQ
-1380 DDAGIVPHF
+1380 DDTGIVPHF

>member
-1 MIVNYRH
+1 
-8 SVKGP
+8 
-13 VLLTRCTARP
+13 
-23 LPSAA
+23 
-28 PGTILGRARC
+28 
-38 APATVPRTGAQEP
+38 
-51 PCPGRDTGQS
+51 
-61 RRAAAERG
+61 
-69 SLPSGRCGRR
+69 
-79 REGTGPAPRW
+79 
-89 GRAGGSARPSLRPC
+89 
-103 QRLWG
+103 
-108 SAQHWPPPP
+108 
-117 VAAALRQG
+117 
-125 GLSRRGLPVPP
+125 
-136 SPARRGGRRG
+136 
-146 ERGCLQGRSSA
+146 
-157 PSLPSPC
+157 
-164 YPPSRRRGRG
+164 
-174 LRGHP
+174 
-179 RLPPQGPPRMVP
+179 MVP
-191 GAAMS
+191 AAAMS

-219 MPPPPPSL
+219 PGRGMPPPPSL
-227 PQLLHNAA
+227 PQLLHNTA

-312 NAPQGHTAGPPQGPG
+312 NTPQGHAAGPPQGPG
-327 IAGTRFPSGGIA
+327 IAGARFPSSSIA

-353 LGAVQAQAPSAIVMN
+353 LGPVQAQTPNAIVMS
-368 PFGSVMAPTSG
+368 PFGGVMASTSG

-390 GASTSTAAGGF
+390 GTSTSAATAAGGF
-401 YEYKQNVVTAASQ
+401 YEYNKQNAANAAPQ
-414 AFASEGEQS
+414 TYASEGDQPG
-423 SQHGFLA
+423 QHGFLA
-430 GGTHTA
+430 SGAHTA
-436 TSAAGSR
+436 SSAAGPH
-443 YESPFGAPGQLQ
+443 YEGHFGAPSQLQ
-455 HEAAATFPKESYGAA
+455 HEAAAAFPKEAYGAA
-470 AQHGA
+470 AVAQHGA
-475 ARAFPSDPHTGSH
+475 ARAFPSDPHAGSH
-488 PKGDPGPILHGS
+488 SKGDPGPVLHGS
-500 STSNQWENIPN
+500 GTSNQWENIPN
-511 FPSQNKPDLMPGDSL
+511 FPSQNKPDLVPGDSL

-551 KFSTAAP
+551 KFSAAAP
-558 PAFGRLNHSA
+558 PAFGRLNHSK

-585 TPDLPT
+585 APDLPA
-591 RSLLPH
+591 RSLPPH
-597 QLGDLRGVAPLHF
+597 QLGDLRGTAPLHF
-610 PHICALC
+610 PHVCALC

-643 SDNTGIRCMLSS
+643 SDNTGIRCVLSS

-677 YPPNVGASF
+677 YPPNVGSSF
-686 ISTPA
+686 ITTSA

-696 PGPTFSSPPSGF
+696 PGPTFSSPPSGVRF

-774 EKPAMIN
+774 EQPAMIN

-822 EVDSRYGPERPRSRS
+822 EVDRYGTERPRSRS

-860 PLGTGRNDW
+860 PMGTSRTDW
-869 GNGREAWDQSPY
+869 GNGRESWDQSPY
-881 SRREEERESR
+881 SRREEERDTR

-926 LEGGRGHREKYLRT
+926 IEGGRGHREKYLRSC
-940 GSPGSLH
+940 SPGSLH
-947 PLSGYKNREDDYYR
+947 PISGYKSREDDYYR
-961 KSSKSKSEK
+961 KTSKSKSDK

-984 KEEAKLRERRHSFS
+984 KEEAKLRERRHSYS
-998 EDTAREE
+998 EDAAREE

-1016 GSRQKQSDKNKV
+1016 GSRQKQNDKNKV
-1028 KKAEKDEEDA
+1028 KKAEKDQEEDA
-1038 TAEGNDEKE
+1038 AVESSDVKE
-1047 TKSYENED
+1047 TKPPENELGKQEQVPEKSSPSANKQGKESGEILENTRKEKD

-1099 IVPVDQKNKAAS
+1099 IVPVDQKNKTAS
-1111 EMCPCMSTVLELK
+1111 EMCPCMSTILELK
-1124 NNHSHLTR
+1124 NDHSHLTR

-1137 SHKALETNFRT
+1137 AHKALETN
-1148 AKGSAASSGCQED
+1148 CQD
-1161 DEDDD
+1161 DEEDDD

-1177 NLDPEQKPEE
+1177 NLDPEQKLEE
-1187 LKEDQSAKESDCQQK
+1187 LQEDQSAKESDPQQK
-1202 EGKIDKSSDTRLDPE
+1202 EGKIDKSSDTRLEPE
-1217 DHHIPSVHLKE
+1217 DHHTPSVHLKE
-1228 ETLQLPDTF
+1228 ETLHLPDTF
-1237 IADYK
+1237 IDDYK

-1248 AESREDTEM
+1248 AENREVMEM
-1257 LIKNASEETRHGSQE
+1257 LVKNTSEETTHGSQA
-1272 CPEAKANSRYLEMRA
+1272 CPEAKANSRYLEMRS
-1287 LEYPEAESKQR
+1287 LEYPEVEPKRRHS
-1298 PSTPGWEQEDV
+1298 PPGWEQEDV

-1368 LKMKEEGSPLPQ
+1368 LKMKEEGSHLPQ
-1380 DDAGIVPHF
+1380 DDTGIVPHF

>member
-1 MIVNYRH
+1 
-8 SVKGP
+8 
-13 VLLTRCTARP
+13 
-23 LPSAA
+23 
-28 PGTILGRARC
+28 
-38 APATVPRTGAQEP
+38 
-51 PCPGRDTGQS
+51 
-61 RRAAAERG
+61 
-69 SLPSGRCGRR
+69 
-79 REGTGPAPRW
+79 
-89 GRAGGSARPSLRPC
+89 
-103 QRLWG
+103 
-108 SAQHWPPPP
+108 
-117 VAAALRQG
+117 
-125 GLSRRGLPVPP
+125 
-136 SPARRGGRRG
+136 
-146 ERGCLQGRSSA
+146 
-157 PSLPSPC
+157 
-164 YPPSRRRGRG
+164 
-174 LRGHP
+174 
-179 RLPPQGPPRMVP
+179 MVP
-191 GAAMS
+191 AAAMS

-219 MPPPPPSL
+219 PGRGMPPPPSL
-227 PQLLHNAA
+227 PQLLHNTA

-312 NAPQGHTAGPPQGPG
+312 NTPQGHAAGPPQGPG
-327 IAGTRFPSGGIA
+327 IAGARFPSSSIA

-353 LGAVQAQAPSAIVMN
+353 LGPVQAQTPNAIVMS
-368 PFGSVMAPTSG
+368 PFGGVMASTSG

-390 GASTSTAAGGF
+390 GTSTSAATAAGGF
-401 YEYKQNVVTAASQ
+401 YEYNKQNAANAAPQ
-414 AFASEGEQS
+414 TYASEGDQPG
-423 SQHGFLA
+423 QHGFLA
-430 GGTHTA
+430 SGAHTA
-436 TSAAGSR
+436 SSAAGPH
-443 YESPFGAPGQLQ
+443 YEGHFGAPSQLQ
-455 HEAAATFPKESYGAA
+455 HEAAAAFPKEAYGAA
-470 AQHGA
+470 AVAQHGA
-475 ARAFPSDPHTGSH
+475 ARAFPSDPHAGSH
-488 PKGDPGPILHGS
+488 SKGDPGPVLHGS
-500 STSNQWENIPN
+500 GTSNQWENIPN
-511 FPSQNKPDLMPGDSL
+511 FPSQNKPDLVPGDSL

-551 KFSTAAP
+551 KFSAAAP
-558 PAFGRLNHSA
+558 PAFGRLNHSK

-585 TPDLPT
+585 APDLPA
-591 RSLLPH
+591 RSLPPH
-597 QLGDLRGVAPLHF
+597 QLGDLRGTAPLHF
-610 PHICALC
+610 PHVCALC

-643 SDNTGIRCMLSS
+643 SDNTGIRCVLSS

-677 YPPNVGASF
+677 YPPNVGSSF
-686 ISTPA
+686 ITTSA

-774 EKPAMIN
+774 EQPAMIN

-822 EVDSRYGPERPRSRS
+822 EVDSRYGTERPRSRS

-860 PLGTGRNDW
+860 PMGTSRTDW
-869 GNGREAWDQSPY
+869 GNGRESWDQSPY
-881 SRREEERESR
+881 SRREEERDTR

-926 LEGGRGHREKYLRT
+926 IEGGRGHREKYLRSC
-940 GSPGSLH
+940 SPGSLH
-947 PLSGYKNREDDYYR
+947 PISGYKSREDDYYR
-961 KSSKSKSEK
+961 KTSKSKSDK

-984 KEEAKLRERRHSFS
+984 KEEAKLRERRHSYS
-998 EDTAREE
+998 EDAAREE

-1016 GSRQKQSDKNKV
+1016 GSRQKQNDKNKV
-1028 KKAEKDEEDA
+1028 KKAEKDQEEDA
-1038 TAEGNDEKE
+1038 AVESSDVKE
-1047 TKSYENED
+1047 TKPPENELGKQEQVPEKSSPSANKQGKESGEILENTRKEKD

-1099 IVPVDQKNKAAS
+1099 IVPVDQKNKTAS
-1111 EMCPCMSTVLELK
+1111 EMCPCMSTILELK
-1124 NNHSHLTR
+1124 NDHSHLTR

-1137 SHKALETNFRT
+1137 AHKALETN
-1148 AKGSAASSGCQED
+1148 CQD
-1161 DEDDD
+1161 DEEDDD

-1177 NLDPEQKPEE
+1177 NLDPEQKLEE
-1187 LKEDQSAKESDCQQK
+1187 LQEDQSAKESDPQQK
-1202 EGKIDKSSDTRLDPE
+1202 EGKIDKSSDTRLEPE
-1217 DHHIPSVHLKE
+1217 DHHTPSVHLKE
-1228 ETLQLPDTF
+1228 ETLHLPDTF
-1237 IADYK
+1237 IDDYK

-1248 AESREDTEM
+1248 AENREVMEM
-1257 LIKNASEETRHGSQE
+1257 LVKNTSEETTHGSQA
-1272 CPEAKANSRYLEMRA
+1272 CPEAKANSRYLEMRS
-1287 LEYPEAESKQR
+1287 LEYPEVEPKRRHS
-1298 PSTPGWEQEDV
+1298 PPGWEQEDV

-1368 LKMKEEGSPLPQ
+1368 LKMKEEGSHLPQ
-1380 DDAGIVPHF
+1380 DDTGIVPHF

>member
-1 MIVNYRH
+1 M
-8 SVKGP
+8 
-13 VLLTRCTARP
+13 VLA
-23 LPSAA
+23 
-28 PGTILGRARC
+28 
-38 APATVPRTGAQEP
+38 
-51 PCPGRDTGQS
+51 
-61 RRAAAERG
+61 
-69 SLPSGRCGRR
+69 
-79 REGTGPAPRW
+79 
-89 GRAGGSARPSLRPC
+89 
-103 QRLWG
+103 
-108 SAQHWPPPP
+108 
-117 VAAALRQG
+117 
-125 GLSRRGLPVPP
+125 
-136 SPARRGGRRG
+136 
-146 ERGCLQGRSSA
+146 
-157 PSLPSPC
+157 
-164 YPPSRRRGRG
+164 
-174 LRGHP
+174 
-179 RLPPQGPPRMVP
+179 
-191 GAAMS
+191 AAMS

-205 PPESDARSGAPSRG
+205 PPESDARSGAPGRG

-272 KLAQTAVTNNPAAA
+272 KLAQTAVTNNPTAA

-312 NAPQGHTAGPPQGPG
+312 NAPQGHAAGPPQGPG
-327 IAGTRFPSGGIA
+327 IAGTRFPSSGIA
-339 FPAQSPALA
+339 FPAQSPVLA
-348 TPGGG
+348 TPGSG
-353 LGAVQAQAPSAIVMN
+353 LGPVQAQAPNAIVMS
-368 PFGSVMAPTSG
+368 PFGGVMAPTSG

-390 GASTSTAAGGF
+390 GASTSATAGGF
-401 YEYKQNVVTAASQ
+401 YEYNKQNATTATPQ
-414 AFASEGEQS
+414 AYASEGDQS
-423 SQHGFLA
+423 SQHSFLA

-436 TSAAGSR
+436 ASAAGPR
-443 YESPFGAPGQLQ
+443 YEGHFGAPSQLQ
-455 HEAAATFPKESYGAA
+455 HEASAAFPKESYGAA

-475 ARAFPSDPHTGSH
+475 ARAFPSDPHTSSH
-488 PKGDPGPILHGS
+488 SKGDPGPVLHGS
-500 STSNQWENIPN
+500 GTSNQWENIPN
-511 FPSQNKPDLMPGDSL
+511 FPSQNKPDLMPSDSL

-551 KFSTAAP
+551 KFSAAAP
-558 PAFGRLNHSA
+558 PAFGRLNHST

-580 ERSGG
+580 EQSSSV
-585 TPDLPT
+585 PDLTT
-591 RSLLPH
+591 RSLPPH

-610 PHICALC
+610 PHVCALC

-666 AAVFNPSSIED
+666 AAVFNPPSIED
-677 YPPNVGASF
+677 YPPNVGTSF
-686 ISTPA
+686 ITTPA

-696 PGPTFSSPPSGF
+696 PGPTFSSPPSGVRF
-708 PQRKSTLG
+708 AQRKSTLG

-781 DDKLL
+781 DEKLL

-808 IQDIHSQRERDLLR
+808 IQDIHSQRERDMLR
-822 EVDSRYGPERPRSRS
+822 EVDSRYGMDRPRSRS

-860 PLGTGRNDW
+860 PMGTSRTDW

-881 SRREEERESR
+881 SRREEERDSR

-926 LEGGRGHREKYLRT
+926 LEGGRGYREKYLRT

-961 KSSKSKSEK
+961 KSSKSKSDK
-970 FQRQLQDLPGRSKR
+970 FQRQQQDVPGRSKR
-984 KEEAKLRERRHSFS
+984 KEEAKLRERRHSYS
-998 EDTAREE
+998 DDTAREE
-1005 AAEQKH
+1005 VAEQKH
-1011 SKASE
+1011 GKASE
-1016 GSRQKQSDKNKV
+1016 GSRQKQSEKNKV
-1028 KKAEKDEEDA
+1028 KKAEKDQEEDA
-1038 TAEGNDEKE
+1038 TAESSDVKE
-1047 TKSYENED
+1047 TKPPENED

-1132 SEDKF
+1132 SEDKCA
-1137 SHKALETNFRT
+1137 HKALETNLRT
-1148 AKGSAASSGCQED
+1148 AKGSAASSGCQDDEED
-1161 DEDDD
+1161 DG

-1187 LKEDQSAKESDCQQK
+1187 WKEDQSAKESDPQQK
-1202 EGKIDKSSDTRLDPE
+1202 EGKIDKSSDTHLEPE

-1228 ETLQLPDTF
+1228 ETLQLSDAF
-1237 IADYK
+1237 IDDYK

-1248 AESREDTEM
+1248 AESRQVTEM
-1257 LIKNASEETRHGSQE
+1257 LVKNTSEETRHGSQE
-1272 CPEAKANSRYLEMRA
+1272 CPEAKANSRYLEMRS
-1287 LEYPEAESKQR
+1287 LEYPEVESKQR
-1298 PSTPGWEQEDV
+1298 HSPPGWEQEDV

-1368 LKMKEEGSPLPQ
+1368 LKTKEEGSHLPQ
-1380 DDAGIVPHF
+1380 DDTGIVPHF

>member
-1 MIVNYRH
+1 M
-8 SVKGP
+8 
-13 VLLTRCTARP
+13 VLA
-23 LPSAA
+23 
-28 PGTILGRARC
+28 
-38 APATVPRTGAQEP
+38 
-51 PCPGRDTGQS
+51 
-61 RRAAAERG
+61 
-69 SLPSGRCGRR
+69 
-79 REGTGPAPRW
+79 
-89 GRAGGSARPSLRPC
+89 
-103 QRLWG
+103 
-108 SAQHWPPPP
+108 
-117 VAAALRQG
+117 
-125 GLSRRGLPVPP
+125 
-136 SPARRGGRRG
+136 
-146 ERGCLQGRSSA
+146 
-157 PSLPSPC
+157 
-164 YPPSRRRGRG
+164 
-174 LRGHP
+174 
-179 RLPPQGPPRMVP
+179 
-191 GAAMS
+191 AAMS

-205 PPESDARSGAPSRG
+205 PPECDARSGASSRG
-219 MPPPPPSL
+219 AGRGMPPPPSL

-235 KLLEKSPFSVGAP
+235 KLLEKSPFTVGTP
-248 SPLLPSP
+248 NPLLPSP

-305 LRHPTVM
+305 LRHPSVM
-312 NAPQGHTAGPPQGPG
+312 NAPQGHAAGPPQGPG
-327 IAGTRFPSGGIA
+327 MAGTRFPSGGIA

-348 TPGGG
+348 APGGG
-353 LGAVQAQAPSAIVMN
+353 LGPVQAQGPNAIVMS
-368 PFGSVMAPTSG
+368 PFGGVMAPTSG
-379 QQPVVVGLNKA
+379 QQPVVVGLSKV
-390 GASTSTAAGGF
+390 GASSSAAAGGF
-401 YEYKQNVVTAASQ
+401 YEYNKQNATAAAPQ
-414 AFASEGEQS
+414 AYAAEGD
-423 SQHGFLA
+423 QHGFLS
-430 GGTHTA
+430 GGTH
-436 TSAAGSR
+436 AASSPAGPR
-443 YESPFGAPGQLQ
+443 YEGHFGAPGQLQ
-455 HEAAATFPKESYGAA
+455 HEAAVAAFPKEAYGAA
-470 AQHGA
+470 AQHGT
-475 ARAFPSDPHTGSH
+475 ARAFPGDPHAGSH
-488 PKGDPGPILHGS
+488 PKGDPGAVLHGS

-511 FPSQNKPDLMPGDSL
+511 FPGQNKPDLAPGDGSL
-526 WPSASQQQYEI
+526 WPTASQQQYEI

-551 KFSTAAP
+551 KFSAAAP
-558 PAFGRLNHSA
+558 PAFGRLNHSK

-585 TPDLPT
+585 APDLPA
-591 RSLLPH
+591 RPLPQQ
-597 QLGDLRGVAPLHF
+597 QLGDLRGVAPPHF
-610 PHICALC
+610 PHVCALC
-617 DKKIFDLKDWD
+617 DKKVFDLKDWD
-628 QHIKGSLHIQ
+628 QHVKGSLHIQ

-643 SDNTGIRCMLSS
+643 SDNTGIRCVLSS

-686 ISTPA
+686 ITTSA

-822 EVDSRYGPERPRSRS
+822 EVDRYGTERPRSRS

-860 PLGTGRNDW
+860 PMGTGRTDW
-869 GNGREAWDQSPY
+869 GNGRESWDQSPY
-881 SRREEERESR
+881 SRREEERDSR

-905 TWVHERKHYSRQLDK
+905 MWVHERKHYSRQLDK

-926 LEGGRGHREKYLRT
+926 IEGGRGHREKYLRS

-947 PLSGYKNREDDYYR
+947 PLSGYKTREDDYYR
-961 KSSKSKSEK
+961 KTSKSKSDK

-984 KEEAKLRERRHSFS
+984 KEEAKLRERRHSYS

-1016 GSRQKQSDKNKV
+1016 GSRQKQSDRNKV
-1028 KKAEKDEEDA
+1028 KKAEKDQEEDA
-1038 TAEGNDEKE
+1038 AAEGSDVKE
-1047 TKSYENED
+1047 TKAPENELGKEEQVPEKSSPSANKQGKESGEILENTRQEKD
-1055 RDWESG
+1055 RDWESE
-1061 SEIEGETWYPANM
+1061 SEIEGETWYPTNM

-1099 IVPVDQKNKAAS
+1099 IVPVDQKNKTAS
-1111 EMCPCMSTVLELK
+1111 EMCPCMSTMLELK
-1124 NNHSHLTR
+1124 NDHSHLTR

-1137 SHKALETNFRT
+1137 AHKALEANFRS
-1148 AKGSAASSGCQED
+1148 AKGSVASSGCQDD
-1161 DEDDD
+1161 DEDDE

-1187 LKEDQSAKESDCQQK
+1187 LQEDQSAKESDPQQK
-1202 EGKIDKSSDTRLDPE
+1202 EGKIDKSSDTRLEPE

-1237 IADYK
+1237 IDDYK

-1248 AESREDTEM
+1248 AESREVVEM
-1257 LIKNASEETRHGSQE
+1257 LVKNASEETRHGSQD
-1272 CPEAKANSRYLEMRA
+1272 CPEAKANSRYLEMRS
-1287 LEYPEAESKQR
+1287 LEYPEVESKR
-1298 PSTPGWEQEDV
+1298 RHPPPGWEQEDV

-1380 DDAGIVPHF
+1380 DDTGIVPHF

>member
-1 MIVNYRH
+1 
-8 SVKGP
+8 
-13 VLLTRCTARP
+13 
-23 LPSAA
+23 
-28 PGTILGRARC
+28 
-38 APATVPRTGAQEP
+38 
-51 PCPGRDTGQS
+51 
-61 RRAAAERG
+61 
-69 SLPSGRCGRR
+69 
-79 REGTGPAPRW
+79 
-89 GRAGGSARPSLRPC
+89 
-103 QRLWG
+103 
-108 SAQHWPPPP
+108 
-117 VAAALRQG
+117 
-125 GLSRRGLPVPP
+125 
-136 SPARRGGRRG
+136 
-146 ERGCLQGRSSA
+146 
-157 PSLPSPC
+157 
-164 YPPSRRRGRG
+164 
-174 LRGHP
+174 
-179 RLPPQGPPRMVP
+179 MVP
-191 GAAMS
+191 AAAMS
-196 QAPAPRGAD
+196 RSPAPRGED
-205 PPESDARSGAPSRG
+205 SPDSDARGRG
-219 MPPPPPSL
+219 MPPPSL

-248 SPLLPSP
+248 NPLLPSP

-312 NAPQGHTAGPPQGPG
+312 NAPQGHPAGPPQGPG
-327 IAGTRFPSGGIA
+327 IAGARFPSGGIA
-339 FPAQSPALA
+339 FPAQTPGLA
-348 TPGGG
+348 TPSGS
-353 LGAVQAQAPSAIVMN
+353 LGPVQAPTPNTIVMN
-368 PFGSVMAPTSG
+368 PFGGVMAPTSS
-379 QQPVVVGLNKA
+379 QPSVMVGLNKA
-390 GASTSTAAGGF
+390 GTSTAAVGGF
-401 YEYKQNVVTAASQ
+401 YEYNKQNAANAAPQ
-414 AFASEGEQS
+414 AYTSEGD
-423 SQHGFLA
+423 QHSLLGS
-430 GGTHTA
+430 HTGSAVAAPRYKGHFEA
-436 TSAAGSR
+436 TTA
-443 YESPFGAPGQLQ
+443 
-455 HEAAATFPKESYGAA
+455 FPKEAYGAASA

-475 ARAFPSDPHTGSH
+475 ARAFPGDLHAGSH
-488 PKGDPGPILHGS
+488 PKGDTGPVLHGS
-500 STSNQWENIPN
+500 ATNNEWENIPN
-511 FPSQNKPDLMPGDSL
+511 FPSQNKPDLVPGDSL
-526 WPSASQQQYEI
+526 WPPASQQQYEI

-551 KFSTAAP
+551 KFSAAGP
-558 PAFGRLNHSA
+558 PAFGRLNHSK

-585 TPDLPT
+585 ASDLT
-591 RSLLPH
+591 ARSLPRH
-597 QLGDLRGVAPLHF
+597 QLGDCCGTAPLHF
-610 PHICALC
+610 PHVCALC
-617 DKKIFDLKDWD
+617 DKKVFDLKDWD

-643 SDNTGIRCMLSS
+643 SDNTGIRCVLSS

-666 AAVFNPSSIED
+666 AAGFNPSSIED
-677 YPPNVGASF
+677 YPPNVGSSF
-686 ISTPA
+686 ITTST

-696 PGPTFSSPPSGF
+696 PGPTFSSPAPGF
-708 PQRKSTLG
+708 PQRKSALG

-822 EVDSRYGPERPRSRS
+822 EVDSRYGTERPRSRS

-860 PLGTGRNDW
+860 PMGTSRTDW
-869 GNGREAWDQSPY
+869 GNGREWDQSPY
-881 SRREEERESR
+881 SRREEERDNR

-905 TWVHERKHYSRQLDK
+905 MWVHERKHYSRQLDK

-926 LEGGRGHREKYLRT
+926 IEGGRGHREKYLRS

-947 PLSGYKNREDDYYR
+947 PLSGYKGREDDYYR
-961 KSSKSKSEK
+961 KTSKSKSDK

-984 KEEAKLRERRHSFS
+984 KEEVKLRERRHSYS
-998 EDTAREE
+998 EDAAREE

-1016 GSRQKQSDKNKV
+1016 GSRQKQGDKNKL
-1028 KKAEKDEEDA
+1028 KKAEKDQEEDA
-1038 TAEGNDEKE
+1038 AAENESDGKE
-1047 TKSYENED
+1047 TKPPEDELGKEEQVPEENSPSANQQGKESGEILENTRKEKD
-1055 RDWESG
+1055 RDWESE

-1099 IVPVDQKNKAAS
+1099 IVPVDQKNKTAS
-1111 EMCPCMSTVLELK
+1111 EMCPCISTVIELK
-1124 NNHSHLTR
+1124 NDHSHLTR

-1137 SHKALETNFRT
+1137 AHKALETNFRS
-1148 AKGSAASSGCQED
+1148 AKGSVASSGCQDD
-1161 DEDDD
+1161 DEDDE

-1177 NLDPEQKPEE
+1177 NLDTEQKPGE
-1187 LKEDQSAKESDCQQK
+1187 LQEDQSAKDSDPQQK
-1202 EGKIDKSSDTRLDPE
+1202 EGKIDKSSDTHLEPE

-1237 IADYK
+1237 IDDYK
-1242 QMGSQG
+1242 QMESQG
-1248 AESREDTEM
+1248 AESRKDMEA
-1257 LIKNASEETRHGSQE
+1257 LVKNASEETRHGSQE
-1272 CPEAKANSRYLEMRA
+1272 CPEAKANSRYLEMRS
-1287 LEYPEAESKQR
+1287 LEYPEVEAKRRHS
-1298 PSTPGWEQEDV
+1298 PPGWEQEDV

-1343 KTSHCRSTVHYKN
+1343 KTNHCRSTVHYKN

-1368 LKMKEEGSPLPQ
+1368 LKMKEEGSHLPQ
-1380 DDAGIVPHF
+1380 DDTGIVPHF

>member
-1 MIVNYRH
+1 M
-8 SVKGP
+8 
-13 VLLTRCTARP
+13 VLA
-23 LPSAA
+23 
-28 PGTILGRARC
+28 
-38 APATVPRTGAQEP
+38 
-51 PCPGRDTGQS
+51 
-61 RRAAAERG
+61 
-69 SLPSGRCGRR
+69 
-79 REGTGPAPRW
+79 
-89 GRAGGSARPSLRPC
+89 
-103 QRLWG
+103 
-108 SAQHWPPPP
+108 
-117 VAAALRQG
+117 
-125 GLSRRGLPVPP
+125 
-136 SPARRGGRRG
+136 
-146 ERGCLQGRSSA
+146 
-157 PSLPSPC
+157 
-164 YPPSRRRGRG
+164 
-174 LRGHP
+174 
-179 RLPPQGPPRMVP
+179 
-191 GAAMS
+191 AAMS

-219 MPPPPPSL
+219 PGRGMPPPPSL

-235 KLLEKSPFSVGAP
+235 KLLEKTPFSVGAP

-327 IAGTRFPSGGIA
+327 ITGARFPSGSIA
-339 FPAQSPALA
+339 FPSQSPALA
-348 TPGGG
+348 APGGG
-353 LGAVQAQAPSAIVMN
+353 LGPAQAPNAIVMS
-368 PFGSVMAPTSG
+368 PFGGVMAPTSG

-390 GASTSTAAGGF
+390 GASTSAAAAAAGGF
-401 YEYKQNVVTAASQ
+401 YEYSKQNAATAAPQ
-414 AFASEGEQS
+414 AYASEGDQP
-423 SQHGFLA
+423 SQHSFLA
-430 GGTHTA
+430 GGAHA
-436 TSAAGSR
+436 ASSVAAGPR
-443 YESPFGAPGQLQ
+443 YEGHFGAPSQLQ
-455 HEAAATFPKESYGAA
+455 HEAAAAFPKEAYGAVAA

-488 PKGDPGPILHGS
+488 PKGDPGPVLHGS
-500 STSNQWENIPN
+500 GTSNQWENIPN
-511 FPSQNKPDLMPGDSL
+511 FPSQNKPDLVSSDSL
-526 WPSASQQQYEI
+526 WPSTSQQQYEI

-551 KFSTAAP
+551 KFSAAAP
-558 PAFGRLNHSA
+558 PTFGRLNHSK

-585 TPDLPT
+585 APDLPA
-591 RSLLPH
+591 RSLPPH
-597 QLGDLRGVAPLHF
+597 QLGDLLRGVAPLHF
-610 PHICALC
+610 PHVCALC

-643 SDNTGIRCMLSS
+643 SDNTGIRCVLSS
-655 ADGTLHLSPNN
+655 TDGTLHLSPNN

-686 ISTPA
+686 ITTSA

-822 EVDSRYGPERPRSRS
+822 EVDSRYGTERPRSRS

-860 PLGTGRNDW
+860 PMGTGRTDW
-869 GNGREAWDQSPY
+869 GNGRESWDQSPY
-881 SRREEERESR
+881 SRREEERDSR

-920 FDLDER
+920 FDLEER
-926 LEGGRGHREKYLRT
+926 IEGGRGHREKYLRS

-947 PLSGYKNREDDYYR
+947 PLSGYKSREDDYYR
-961 KSSKSKSEK
+961 KTSKSKSDK
-970 FQRQLQDLPGRSKR
+970 FQRQPQDLPGRSKR
-984 KEEAKLRERRHSFS
+984 KEEAKLRERRHSYS
-998 EDTAREE
+998 EDAAREE

-1028 KKAEKDEEDA
+1028 KKAEKDQEEDA
-1038 TAEGNDEKE
+1038 AAESSDVKE
-1047 TKSYENED
+1047 TKPPENELGKEEQVPEKSSPSDNKQGKESGEVLENTRKEKD

-1099 IVPVDQKNKAAS
+1099 IVPVDQKNKTAS

-1124 NNHSHLTR
+1124 NDHSHLTR
-1132 SEDKF
+1132 SEDEF
-1137 SHKALETNFRT
+1137 AHKDLETNFRST
-1148 AKGSAASSGCQED
+1148 KGSVASSGCQD
-1161 DEDDD
+1161 DEEEDDD
-1166 NDDAVTEASSL
+1166 DDAVTEASSL

-1187 LKEDQSAKESDCQQK
+1187 LQEDQSAKESDPQQK
-1202 EGKIDKSSDTRLDPE
+1202 EGKIDKSSDTRSEPE

-1237 IADYK
+1237 IDDYK

-1248 AESREDTEM
+1248 TESREVMEM
-1257 LIKNASEETRHGSQE
+1257 LVKNASEETRHGSQE
-1272 CPEAKANSRYLEMRA
+1272 CPEAKANSRYLEMRS
-1287 LEYPEAESKQR
+1287 LEYPEVEPKRRHS
-1298 PSTPGWEQEDV
+1298 PPGWEQEDV

-1368 LKMKEEGSPLPQ
+1368 LKMKEEGSHLSQ
-1380 DDAGIVPHF
+1380 DDTGIVPHF

>member
-1 MIVNYRH
+1 
-8 SVKGP
+8 
-13 VLLTRCTARP
+13 
-23 LPSAA
+23 
-28 PGTILGRARC
+28 
-38 APATVPRTGAQEP
+38 
-51 PCPGRDTGQS
+51 
-61 RRAAAERG
+61 
-69 SLPSGRCGRR
+69 
-79 REGTGPAPRW
+79 
-89 GRAGGSARPSLRPC
+89 
-103 QRLWG
+103 
-108 SAQHWPPPP
+108 
-117 VAAALRQG
+117 
-125 GLSRRGLPVPP
+125 
-136 SPARRGGRRG
+136 
-146 ERGCLQGRSSA
+146 
-157 PSLPSPC
+157 
-164 YPPSRRRGRG
+164 
-174 LRGHP
+174 
-179 RLPPQGPPRMVP
+179 MVP
-191 GAAMS
+191 AAAMS
-196 QAPAPRGAD
+196 QDPAPRGAE

-219 MPPPPPSL
+219 PGRGMPPPPSL

-235 KLLEKSPFSVGAP
+235 KLLEKNPFSVGAA

-312 NAPQGHTAGPPQGPG
+312 NAPQGHAAGPPQGPG
-327 IAGTRFPSGGIA
+327 IAGARFPSGGIA

-348 TPGGG
+348 APGSG
-353 LGAVQAQAPSAIVMN
+353 LGPVQAQTPNAIVVN
-368 PFGSVMAPTSG
+368 PFGGVMAPTSG

-390 GASTSTAAGGF
+390 GASTSAAAGGF
-401 YEYKQNVVTAASQ
+401 YEYGKQNAAAAAPQ
-414 AFASEGEQS
+414 AYASEGDQP

-430 GGTHTA
+430 GGAHA
-436 TSAAGSR
+436 GSSAAGPC
-443 YESPFGAPGQLQ
+443 YEGRFGAASQLQ
-455 HEAAATFPKESYGAA
+455 HEAAAAAAFPKEAYGATA

-475 ARAFPSDPHTGSH
+475 ARAFPSDPHAGSH
-488 PKGDPGPILHGS
+488 PKGDPGPVLHGS
-500 STSNQWENIPN
+500 GASSQWENIPN
-511 FPSQNKPDLMPGDSL
+511 FPGQNKPDLVPGDSL

-537 RNELYNPEEPTPDT
+537 RNELYDPEEPTPDT
-551 KFSTAAP
+551 KFSAAAP
-558 PAFGRLNHSA
+558 PAFGRLNHSK

-585 TPDLPT
+585 APDLPA
-591 RSLLPH
+591 RSLPPH
-597 QLGDLRGVAPLHF
+597 QLGDLRGAAPLHF
-610 PHICALC
+610 PHVCALC
-617 DKKIFDLKDWD
+617 DKKVFDLKDWD

-643 SDNTGIRCMLSS
+643 SDNTGVRCVLSS
-655 ADGTLHLSPNN
+655 ADGALHLSPNN

-686 ISTPA
+686 ITTSA

-696 PGPTFSSPPSGF
+696 PGPTFSSLPSGVRF

-822 EVDSRYGPERPRSRS
+822 EVDSRYGTERPRSRS

-860 PLGTGRNDW
+860 PMGTGRTDW
-869 GNGREAWDQSPY
+869 GNGRESWDQSPY
-881 SRREEERESR
+881 SRREEERDSR

-926 LEGGRGHREKYLRT
+926 IEGGRGHREKYLRS

-947 PLSGYKNREDDYYR
+947 PLSGYKSREDDYYR
-961 KSSKSKSEK
+961 KTSKSKSDK

-984 KEEAKLRERRHSFS
+984 KEEAKLRERRHSYS
-998 EDTAREE
+998 EDAAREE

-1028 KKAEKDEEDA
+1028 KKAEKDQEEHA
-1038 TAEGNDEKE
+1038 AAEGSDVKE
-1047 TKSYENED
+1047 TKPPENELGKEEQVPEKSSPSADKQRKESGEILENTRKEKD

-1099 IVPVDQKNKAAS
+1099 IVPVDQKNKTAS
-1111 EMCPCMSTVLELK
+1111 EICPCMSTMLELK
-1124 NNHSHLTR
+1124 NDHSHLIR

-1137 SHKALETNFRT
+1137 AHKALETNFRS
-1148 AKGSAASSGCQED
+1148 AKGSVASSGCQD
-1161 DEDDD
+1161 DEEDDD

-1187 LKEDQSAKESDCQQK
+1187 LQEDQSAKESDPQQK
-1202 EGKIDKSSDTRLDPE
+1202 EGKIDKSSDTRLEPE
-1217 DHHIPSVHLKE
+1217 DHHIPSVALKE

-1237 IADYK
+1237 IDDYK

-1248 AESREDTEM
+1248 AESREVMEM
-1257 LIKNASEETRHGSQE
+1257 LVKNASEETRHGSQE
-1272 CPEAKANSRYLEMRA
+1272 CPEAKANSRYLEMRS
-1287 LEYPEAESKQR
+1287 LEYPEVESKR
-1298 PSTPGWEQEDV
+1298 RHSPPGWEQEDV

-1368 LKMKEEGSPLPQ
+1368 LKMKEEGSHLPQ
-1380 DDAGIVPHF
+1380 DDTGIVPHF

>member
-1 MIVNYRH
+1 MCSWNCWFVGF
-8 SVKGP
+8 S
-13 VLLTRCTARP
+13 
-23 LPSAA
+23 
-28 PGTILGRARC
+28 
-38 APATVPRTGAQEP
+38 
-51 PCPGRDTGQS
+51 
-61 RRAAAERG
+61 
-69 SLPSGRCGRR
+69 
-79 REGTGPAPRW
+79 
-89 GRAGGSARPSLRPC
+89 
-103 QRLWG
+103 
-108 SAQHWPPPP
+108 
-117 VAAALRQG
+117 
-125 GLSRRGLPVPP
+125 
-136 SPARRGGRRG
+136 
-146 ERGCLQGRSSA
+146 
-157 PSLPSPC
+157 
-164 YPPSRRRGRG
+164 PSR
-174 LRGHP
+174 
-179 RLPPQGPPRMVP
+179 
-191 GAAMS
+191 
-196 QAPAPRGAD
+196 
-205 PPESDARSGAPSRG
+205 
-219 MPPPPPSL
+219 
-227 PQLLHNAA
+227 AA

-312 NAPQGHTAGPPQGPG
+312 NTPQGHTAGPPQGPG
-327 IAGTRFPSGGIA
+327 LAGATFPSGGIA
-339 FPAQSPALA
+339 FPAQNPALA
-348 TPGGG
+348 PPGGG
-353 LGAVQAQAPSAIVMN
+353 LGPVQAQTPSTIVMS
-368 PFGSVMAPTSG
+368 PFGGVMAPNSS
-379 QQPVVVGLNKA
+379 QQLVVGLNKA
-390 GASTSTAAGGF
+390 GTSASAGGF
-401 YEYKQNVVTAASQ
+401 YEYNKQNATNATPQ
-414 AFASEGEQS
+414 AYASEGDQP

-430 GGTHTA
+430 GGAHA
-436 TSAAGSR
+436 GSSAAGPR
-443 YESPFGAPGQLQ
+443 YEGPFGAPTQLQ
-455 HEAAATFPKESYGAA
+455 HEAAAGFPKEAY
-470 AQHGA
+470 GA
-475 ARAFPSDPHTGSH
+475 ARAFPSDPNTGSH
-488 PKGDPGPILHGS
+488 PKGDPGPVLHASGA
-500 STSNQWENIPN
+500 SNQWENIPN
-511 FPSQNKPDLMPGDSL
+511 FASQNKPDLVPGDSL

-551 KFSTAAP
+551 KFSAAAP
-558 PAFGRLNHSA
+558 PAFGRLNHSQ

-580 ERSGG
+580 ERGG
-585 TPDLPT
+585 GVPDLPA
-591 RSLLPH
+591 RSLPPH

-610 PHICALC
+610 PHVCTLC

-638 KCMAF
+638 KCMAL
-643 SDNTGIRCMLSS
+643 SDNTGIRCVLSS

-677 YPPNVGASF
+677 YPPNVGSSF
-686 ISTPA
+686 ITTSA

-696 PGPTFSSPPSGF
+696 PGPTFSSPLSGF

-822 EVDSRYGPERPRSRS
+822 EVDSRYGTERPRSRS

-860 PLGTGRNDW
+860 PMGTGRTDW
-869 GNGREAWDQSPY
+869 GNGRESWDQSPY
-881 SRREEERESR
+881 SRREEERDGR

-926 LEGGRGHREKYLRT
+926 LEGGRGHREKYLRS

-947 PLSGYKNREDDYYR
+947 PLSGYKSREDDYYR
-961 KSSKSKSEK
+961 KTSKSKSDK

-984 KEEAKLRERRHSFS
+984 KEEAKLRERRHSYS

-1028 KKAEKDEEDA
+1028 KKAEKDQEEDA
-1038 TAEGNDEKE
+1038 AAEGSDVKE
-1047 TKSYENED
+1047 TKPSENELAKEEQVPEKSSPSANKQGKESGEILENTRKEKD

-1099 IVPVDQKNKAAS
+1099 IVPVDQKNKTAS
-1111 EMCPCMSTVLELK
+1111 EMCACMSTMLELK
-1124 NNHSHLTR
+1124 NDHSHLTR

-1137 SHKALETNFRT
+1137 THKPLETNLGS
-1148 AKGSAASSGCQED
+1148 AKGSVASSGCQD
-1161 DEDDD
+1161 ADEDDD

-1187 LKEDQSAKESDCQQK
+1187 LQEDQSAKESDPQQK
-1202 EGKIDKSSDTRLDPE
+1202 EGKIDKSSDTRSEPE

-1228 ETLQLPDTF
+1228 ETLQLSDTF
-1237 IADYK
+1237 IDDYK

-1248 AESREDTEM
+1248 AESREVMEM
-1257 LIKNASEETRHGSQE
+1257 LVKNASEETRHGSQE
-1272 CPEAKANSRYLEMRA
+1272 CPEAKANSRYLEMRS
-1287 LEYPEAESKQR
+1287 LEYPEVESKGR
-1298 PSTPGWEQEDV
+1298 HSPPGWEQEDV

-1334 LFYTNEETA
+1334 LFYTNEEIA

-1380 DDAGIVPHF
+1380 DDTGIVPHF